1 MLRLYIKVILFFLV
15 CLNFNIYSQSDNFYS
30 SSSILSKL
38 EKLNTLGKVLYVAAH
53 PDDENTRLITYLSN
67 EKNYETAYLS
77 LTRGDGGQ
85 NLIGKD
91 LKENL
96 GLIRTQEL
104 LEARKIDGGIQLFTS
119 AIDFGYS
126 KTSKES
132 LEFWDE
138 DQILYELVWIIRK
151 FKPDVIITRFNQ
163 TSGITHGHHTASSI
177 LANKAFLISGN
188 PDIYPDQLEYLE
200 TWKAKRIFWNTSTR
214 FFDLSKYS
222 DDEILKIDVGLYNK
236 ILGKS
241 YNEISSE
248 SRSMHKSQ
256 GFGSLKR
263 RGSEKELFIL
273 TQGEKYND
281 DLMDG
286 IITSWDRVGNNE
298 DINEYIKKLINEFD
312 PKNPHKIVNKLST
325 LYQKVS
331 KINDD
336 HWKDIKLNEIKN
348 LIKAC
353 LGLFFESLS
362 NVPISSSGENIQINF
377 EAINRSSLKIKLKKI
392 SIFDEDFLIEKE
404 LFNNEF
410 FRYSKTIKIP
420 ESNNFT
426 EKYWLINK
434 PSYGNYNVD
443 DQNLIGNPDNDFP
456 VKTNFIFSINDID
469 LLYSTPLL
477 NKKNNPT
484 KGDDYKIFNVGIPIY
499 LNPKRNNELVVNSS
513 NKTIEVEVVSGKENL
528 NANVFLDVPENI
540 EYEPK
545 SFDLSFKNVNEKK
558 IVQFNLTLPQKNS
571 LKEKVTVKAK
581 YNDKYY
587 ERGIKEINY
596 DHIIQQVRFPLS
608 EINITKFNIKKKGKN
623 IAYFMGSGDNIPNF
637 LSLIGYNVDLL
648 TLDQLRLDILSNYDA
663 LIIGIRAYNVNEKLS
678 EKTKEIHN
686 YVRNGGNVIVQYNTS
701 RGINVDDFAPY
712 NFTISRN
719 RTSQENSNVDILNK
733 NHVALNF
740 PNKIELKD
748 FDNWVQERG
757 LYFPTNWS
765 DNYETLISSNDSGE
779 KPNHGGILISKM
791 GKGNYIYTSY
801 SWFRQLPSGVG
812 GAYKLFVNLISLG
825 IE

>member
-1 MLRLYIKVILFFLV
+1 MLRYYIQFFLII
-15 CLNFNIYSQSDNFYS
+15 LINFNLHSQEENNIYS
-30 SSSILSKL
+30 SSSIISKL

-67 EKNYETAYLS
+67 EKKYQTAYLS

-104 LEARKIDGGIQLFTS
+104 LEARKIDGGIQFFTS

-126 KTSKES
+126 KNSKES
-132 LEFWDE
+132 LEFWNE

-151 FKPDVIITRFNQ
+151 FKPDVIITRFNEV
-163 TSGITHGHHTASSI
+163 SGITHGHHTASSI
-177 LANKAFLISGN
+177 LANKAFRISGN
-188 PDIYPDQLEYLE
+188 PDIFPDQLEFLE

-222 DDEILKIDVGLYNK
+222 DDEILKIDVGLYNN

-273 TQGEKYND
+273 TQGEKYD
-281 DLMDG
+281 DNLMDG
-286 IITSWDRVGNNE
+286 IDVTWNRLGENNE
-298 DINEYIKKLINEFD
+298 IIEYINNLVDEYD
-312 PKNPHKIVNKLST
+312 PKKPYKTVNKLSI
-325 LYQKVS
+325 LYEKVS
-331 KINDD
+331 KINDED
-336 HWKDIKLNEIKN
+336 WKKIKLNEIKN

-362 NVPISSSGENIQINF
+362 DVSISSIGENIKVNF
-377 EAINRSSLKIKLKKI
+377 DAINRSPININLKQV
-392 SIFDEDFLIEKE
+392 SVFDEDFLIKKD
-404 LFNNEF
+404 LINNEF
-410 FRYSKTIKIP
+410 FRFEKTIKIP
-420 ESNNFT
+420 ESESFT

-434 PSYGNYNVD
+434 PNFGNYDVN
-443 DQNLIGNPDNDFP
+443 DQELIGNADNDFP
-456 VKTNFIFSINDID
+456 VETNFVFTVNNIEVSYTI
-469 LLYSTPLL
+469 PLL
-477 NKKNNPT
+477 NKKNSPT
-484 KGDDYKIFNVGIPIY
+484 KGDDYKIFNIGLPIY
-499 LNPKRNNELVVNSS
+499 LNPKRYNELVVNSNS
-513 NKTIEVEVVSGKENL
+513 QTIEVEVISGKENL
-528 NANVFLDVPENI
+528 DATIYLDVPENI
-540 EYEPK
+540 KYEPK
-545 SFDLSFKNVNEKK
+545 YFDLSFKDLNEKK
-558 IVQFNLTLPQKNS
+558 IIKFDLTLPETDS
-571 LKEKVTVKAK
+571 FKENIIVKAK
-581 YNDKYY
+581 YNDEYY

-608 EINITKFNIKKKGKN
+608 EIKIIKFNIKTKGKN
-623 IAYFMGSGDNIPNF
+623 IAYFMGSGDNIPSF
-637 LSLIGYNVDLL
+637 LSLIGYKIDLL
-648 TLDQLRLDILSNYDA
+648 TLDQLSTDILSNYDA
-663 LIIGIRAYNVNEKLS
+663 LIIGIRAYNVNKKLI

-686 YVRNGGNVIVQYNTS
+686 YVKNGGNVLVQYNTS
-701 RGINVDDFAPY
+701 RGIDVKDFAPY
-712 NFTISRN
+712 SFNISRN
-719 RTSQENSNVDILNK
+719 RTSEENSKVDIINK
-733 NHVALNF
+733 NHLALNY
-740 PNKIELKD
+740 PNKILLED

-757 LYFPTNWS
+757 LYFPINWS
-765 DNYETLISSNDSGE
+765 DDYETLISSNDSGE
-779 KPNHGGILISKM
+779 KPNHGGILISKI
-791 GKGNYIYTSY
+791 GKGHYVYTSY
-801 SWFRQLPSGVG
+801 SWFRQLPSGVS

>member
-1 MLRLYIKVILFFLV
+1 MLRYSIQFFLII
-15 CLNFNIYSQSDNFYS
+15 LINFNLHSQEENNIYS
-30 SSSILSKL
+30 SSSIISKL

-67 EKNYETAYLS
+67 EKKYQTAYLS

-104 LEARKIDGGIQLFTS
+104 LEARKIDGGIQFFTS

-126 KTSKES
+126 KNSKES
-132 LEFWDE
+132 LEFWNE

-151 FKPDVIITRFNQ
+151 FKPDVIITRFNEV
-163 TSGITHGHHTASSI
+163 SGITHGHHTASSI
-177 LANKAFLISGN
+177 LANKAFRISGN
-188 PDIYPDQLEYLE
+188 PDIFPDQLEFLE

-222 DDEILKIDVGLYNK
+222 DDEILKIDVGLYNN

-273 TQGEKYND
+273 TQGDKYD
-281 DLMDG
+281 DNLMDG
-286 IITSWDRVGNNE
+286 VDVTWNRFGENNE
-298 DINEYIKKLINEFD
+298 IIEYINNLVNEYD
-312 PKNPHKIVNKLST
+312 PKKPYKTVNKLSV
-325 LYQKVS
+325 LYEKVS
-331 KINDD
+331 KIKDED
-336 HWKDIKLNEIKN
+336 WKKIKLNEIKN

-362 NVPISSSGENIQINF
+362 DVSISSIGENIKVNF
-377 EAINRSSLKIKLKKI
+377 DAINRSPININLKQV
-392 SIFDEDFLIEKE
+392 SVFDEEFLIKKD
-404 LFNNEF
+404 LINNEF
-410 FRYSKTIKIP
+410 FRFEKTIKIP
-420 ESNNFT
+420 ESESFT

-434 PSYGNYNVD
+434 PNFGNYDVNY
-443 DQNLIGNPDNDFP
+443 QELIGNPDNNFP
-456 VKTNFIFSINDID
+456 VETNFIFTINNIE
-469 LLYSTPLL
+469 LSYTIPLL
-477 NKKNNPT
+477 NKKNSPT
-484 KGDDYKIFNVGIPIY
+484 KGDDYKIFNIGLPIY
-499 LNPKRNNELVVNSS
+499 LNPKRYNELVVNSNS
-513 NKTIEVEVVSGKENL
+513 QTIEVEVISGKENL
-528 NANVFLDVPENI
+528 DATIYLDVPENI
-540 EYEPK
+540 KYEPK
-545 SFDLSFKNVNEKK
+545 YFDLSFKDLNEKK
-558 IVQFNLTLPQKNS
+558 IIKFDLTLPETDS
-571 LKEKVTVKAK
+571 FKENIIVKAK
-581 YNDKYY
+581 YNDEYY

-608 EINITKFNIKKKGKN
+608 EIKIIKFNIKTKGKN
-623 IAYFMGSGDNIPNF
+623 IAYFMGSGDNIPSF
-637 LSLIGYNVDLL
+637 LSLIGYKIDLL
-648 TLDQLRLDILSNYDA
+648 TLDQLSTDILSNYDA
-663 LIIGIRAYNVNEKLS
+663 LIIGIRAYNVNKKLI

-686 YVRNGGNVIVQYNTS
+686 YVKNGGNVLVQYNTS
-701 RGINVDDFAPY
+701 RGIDVKDFAPY
-712 NFTISRN
+712 SFNISRN
-719 RTSQENSNVDILNK
+719 RTSEENSKVDIINK
-733 NHVALNF
+733 NHLALNY
-740 PNKIELKD
+740 PNKILLED

-757 LYFPTNWS
+757 LYFPINWS
-765 DNYETLISSNDSGE
+765 DDYETLISSNDSGE
-779 KPNHGGILISKM
+779 KPNHGGILISKI
-791 GKGNYIYTSY
+791 GKGHYVYTSY
-801 SWFRQLPSGVG
+801 SWFRQLPSGVS

>member
-1 MLRLYIKVILFFLV
+1 MLRYYIQFFLII
-15 CLNFNIYSQSDNFYS
+15 LINFNLHSQEENNIYS
-30 SSSILSKL
+30 SSSIISKL

-67 EKNYETAYLS
+67 EKKYQTAYLS

-104 LEARKIDGGIQLFTS
+104 LEARKIDGGIQFFTS

-126 KTSKES
+126 KNSKES
-132 LEFWDE
+132 LEFWNE

-151 FKPDVIITRFNQ
+151 FKPDVIITRFNEV
-163 TSGITHGHHTASSI
+163 SGITHGHHTASSI
-177 LANKAFLISGN
+177 LANKAFRISGN
-188 PDIYPDQLEYLE
+188 PDIFPDQLEFLE

-222 DDEILKIDVGLYNK
+222 DDEILKIDVGLYNN

-273 TQGEKYND
+273 TQGDKYD
-281 DLMDG
+281 DNLMDG
-286 IITSWDRVGNNE
+286 VDVTWNRFGENNE
-298 DINEYIKKLINEFD
+298 IIEYINNLVNEYD
-312 PKNPHKIVNKLST
+312 PKKPYKTVNKLSV
-325 LYQKVS
+325 LYEKVS
-331 KINDD
+331 KIKDED
-336 HWKDIKLNEIKN
+336 WKKIKLNEIKN

-362 NVPISSSGENIQINF
+362 DVSISSIGENIKVNF
-377 EAINRSSLKIKLKKI
+377 DAINRSPININLKQV
-392 SIFDEDFLIEKE
+392 SVFDEEFLIKKD
-404 LFNNEF
+404 LINNEF
-410 FRYSKTIKIP
+410 FRFERTIKIP
-420 ESNNFT
+420 ESESFT

-434 PSYGNYNVD
+434 PNFGNYDVNH
-443 DQNLIGNPDNDFP
+443 QKLIGNPDNNFP
-456 VKTNFIFSINDID
+456 VETNFIFTINNIEVS
-469 LLYSTPLL
+469 YTIPLL
-477 NKKNNPT
+477 NKKNSPT
-484 KGDDYKIFNVGIPIY
+484 KGDDYKIFNIGLPIY
-499 LNPKRNNELVVNSS
+499 LNPKRYNELVVNSNS
-513 NKTIEVEVVSGKENL
+513 QTIEVEVISGKENL
-528 NANVFLDVPENI
+528 DATIYLDVPENI
-540 EYEPK
+540 KYEPK
-545 SFDLSFKNVNEKK
+545 YFDLSFKDLNEKK
-558 IVQFNLTLPQKNS
+558 IIKFDLTLPETDS
-571 LKEKVTVKAK
+571 FKENIIVKAK
-581 YNDKYY
+581 YNDEYY

-608 EINITKFNIKKKGKN
+608 EIKIIKFNIKTKGKN
-623 IAYFMGSGDNIPNF
+623 IAYFMGSGDNIPSF
-637 LSLIGYNVDLL
+637 LSLIGYKIDLL
-648 TLDQLRLDILSNYDA
+648 TLDQLSTDILSNYDA
-663 LIIGIRAYNVNEKLS
+663 LIIGIRAYNVNKKLI

-686 YVRNGGNVIVQYNTS
+686 YVKNGGNVLVQYNTS
-701 RGINVDDFAPY
+701 RGIDVKDFAPY
-712 NFTISRN
+712 SFNISRN
-719 RTSQENSNVDILNK
+719 RTSEENSKVDIINK
-733 NHVALNF
+733 NHLALNY
-740 PNKIELKD
+740 PNKILLED

-757 LYFPTNWS
+757 LYFPINWS
-765 DNYETLISSNDSGE
+765 DDYETLISSNDSGE
-779 KPNHGGILISKM
+779 KPNHGGILISKI
-791 GKGNYIYTSY
+791 GKGHYVYTSY
-801 SWFRQLPSGVG
+801 SWFRQLPSGVS

>member
-1 MLRLYIKVILFFLV
+1 MLRYSIQFFLII
-15 CLNFNIYSQSDNFYS
+15 LINFNLHSQEENNIYS
-30 SSSILSKL
+30 SSSIISKL

-67 EKNYETAYLS
+67 EKKYQTAYLS

-104 LEARKIDGGIQLFTS
+104 LEARKIDGGIQFFTS

-126 KTSKES
+126 KNSKES
-132 LEFWDE
+132 LEFWNE

-151 FKPDVIITRFNQ
+151 FKPDVIITRFNEV
-163 TSGITHGHHTASSI
+163 SGITHGHHTASSI
-177 LANKAFLISGN
+177 LANKAFRISGN
-188 PDIYPDQLEYLE
+188 PDIFPDQLEFLE

-222 DDEILKIDVGLYNK
+222 DDEILKIDVGLYNN

-273 TQGEKYND
+273 TQGDKYD
-281 DLMDG
+281 DNLMDG
-286 IITSWDRVGNNE
+286 VDVTWNRFGENNE
-298 DINEYIKKLINEFD
+298 IIEYINNLVNEYD
-312 PKNPHKIVNKLST
+312 PKKPYKTVNKLSV
-325 LYQKVS
+325 LYEKVS
-331 KINDD
+331 KIKDED
-336 HWKDIKLNEIKN
+336 WKKIKLNEIKN

-362 NVPISSSGENIQINF
+362 DVSISSIGENIKVNF
-377 EAINRSSLKIKLKKI
+377 DAINRSPININLKQV
-392 SIFDEDFLIEKE
+392 SVFDEDFLIKKD
-404 LFNNEF
+404 LINNEF
-410 FRYSKTIKIP
+410 FRFEKTIKIP
-420 ESNNFT
+420 ESESFT

-434 PSYGNYNVD
+434 PNFGNYDVNH
-443 DQNLIGNPDNDFP
+443 QKLIGNPDNNFP
-456 VKTNFIFSINDID
+456 VETNFIFTINNIEVS
-469 LLYSTPLL
+469 YTIPLL
-477 NKKNNPT
+477 NKKNSPT
-484 KGDDYKIFNVGIPIY
+484 KGDDYKIFNIGLPIY
-499 LNPKRNNELVVNSS
+499 LNPKRYNELVVNSNS
-513 NKTIEVEVVSGKENL
+513 QTIEVEVISGKENL
-528 NANVFLDVPENI
+528 DATIYLDVPENI
-540 EYEPK
+540 KYEPK
-545 SFDLSFKNVNEKK
+545 YFDLSFKDLNEKK
-558 IVQFNLTLPQKNS
+558 IIKFDLTLPETDS
-571 LKEKVTVKAK
+571 FKENIIVKAK
-581 YNDKYY
+581 YNDEYY

-608 EINITKFNIKKKGKN
+608 EIKIIKFNIKTKGKN
-623 IAYFMGSGDNIPNF
+623 IAYFMGSGDNIPSF
-637 LSLIGYNVDLL
+637 LSLIGYKIDLL
-648 TLDQLRLDILSNYDA
+648 TLDQLSTDILSNYDA
-663 LIIGIRAYNVNEKLS
+663 LIIGIRAYNVNKKLI

-686 YVRNGGNVIVQYNTS
+686 YVKNGGNVLVQYNTS
-701 RGINVDDFAPY
+701 RGIDVKDFAPY
-712 NFTISRN
+712 SFNISRN
-719 RTSQENSNVDILNK
+719 RTSEENSKVDIINK
-733 NHVALNF
+733 NHLALNY
-740 PNKIELKD
+740 PNKILLED

-757 LYFPTNWS
+757 LYFPINWS
-765 DNYETLISSNDSGE
+765 DDYETLISSNDSGE
-779 KPNHGGILISKM
+779 KPNHGGILISKI
-791 GKGNYIYTSY
+791 GKGHYVYTSY
-801 SWFRQLPSGVG
+801 SWFRQLPSGVS

>member
-1 MLRLYIKVILFFLV
+1 MLRYSIQFFLII
-15 CLNFNIYSQSDNFYS
+15 LINFNLHSQEENNIYS
-30 SSSILSKL
+30 SSSIISKL

-67 EKNYETAYLS
+67 EKKYQTAYLS

-104 LEARKIDGGIQLFTS
+104 LEARKIDGGIQFFTS

-126 KTSKES
+126 KNSKES
-132 LEFWDE
+132 LEFWNE

-151 FKPDVIITRFNQ
+151 FKPDVIITRFNEV
-163 TSGITHGHHTASSI
+163 SGITHGHHTASSI
-177 LANKAFLISGN
+177 LSNKAFRISGN
-188 PDIYPDQLEYLE
+188 PDIFPDQLEFLE

-222 DDEILKIDVGLYNK
+222 DDEILKIDVGLYNN

-273 TQGEKYND
+273 TQGDKYD
-281 DLMDG
+281 DNLMDG
-286 IITSWDRVGNNE
+286 VDVTWNRLGENNE
-298 DINEYIKKLINEFD
+298 IIEYINNLVDEYD
-312 PKNPHKIVNKLST
+312 PKKPYKTVNKLSI
-325 LYQKVS
+325 LYEKVS
-331 KINDD
+331 KINDED
-336 HWKDIKLNEIKN
+336 WKKIKLNEIKN

-362 NVPISSSGENIQINF
+362 DVSISSIGENIKVNF
-377 EAINRSSLKIKLKKI
+377 DAINRSPININLKQV
-392 SIFDEDFLIEKE
+392 SVFGEDFLIEKD
-404 LFNNEF
+404 LINNES
-410 FRYSKTIKIP
+410 FRFEKTIKIP
-420 ESNNFT
+420 ESENFT

-434 PSYGNYNVD
+434 PNFGNYDVNE
-443 DQNLIGNPDNDFP
+443 QELIGNADNDFP
-456 VKTNFIFSINDID
+456 VETNFVFTVNNIELSYTI
-469 LLYSTPLL
+469 PLL
-477 NKKNNPT
+477 NKKNSPT
-484 KGDDYKIFNVGIPIY
+484 KGDDYKIFNIGLPIY
-499 LNPKRNNELVVNSS
+499 LNPKRYNELVVNSNS
-513 NKTIEVEVVSGKENL
+513 QTIEVEVISGKENL
-528 NANVFLDVPENI
+528 DATIYLDVPENI
-540 EYEPK
+540 KYEPK
-545 SFDLSFKNVNEKK
+545 YFDLSFKDLNEKK
-558 IVQFNLTLPQKNS
+558 IIKFDLTLPETDS
-571 LKEKVTVKAK
+571 FKENIIVKAK
-581 YNDKYY
+581 YNDEYY

-608 EINITKFNIKKKGKN
+608 EIKIIKFNIKTKGKN
-623 IAYFMGSGDNIPNF
+623 IAYFMGSGDNIPSF
-637 LSLIGYNVDLL
+637 LSLIGYKIDLL
-648 TLDQLRLDILSNYDA
+648 TLDQLSTDILSNYDA
-663 LIIGIRAYNVNEKLS
+663 LIIGIRAYNVNKKLI

-686 YVRNGGNVIVQYNTS
+686 YVKNGGNVLVQYNTS
-701 RGINVDDFAPY
+701 RGIDVKDFAPY
-712 NFTISRN
+712 SFNISRN
-719 RTSQENSNVDILNK
+719 RTSEENSKVDIINK
-733 NHVALNF
+733 NHLALNY
-740 PNKIELKD
+740 PNKILLED

-765 DNYETLISSNDSGE
+765 NDYETLISSNDSGE
-779 KPNHGGILISKM
+779 KPNHGGILISKI
-791 GKGNYIYTSY
+791 GKGHYVYTSY
-801 SWFRQLPSGVG
+801 SWFRQLPSGVS

>member
-1 MLRLYIKVILFFLV
+1 MLRYYIQFFLII
-15 CLNFNIYSQSDNFYS
+15 LINFNLHSQEENNIYS
-30 SSSILSKL
+30 SSSIISKL

-67 EKNYETAYLS
+67 EKKYQTAYLS

-104 LEARKIDGGIQLFTS
+104 LEARKIDGGIQFFTS

-126 KTSKES
+126 KNSKES
-132 LEFWDE
+132 LEFWNE

-151 FKPDVIITRFNQ
+151 FKPDVIITRFNEV
-163 TSGITHGHHTASSI
+163 SGITHGHHTASSI
-177 LANKAFLISGN
+177 LANKAFRISGN
-188 PDIYPDQLEYLE
+188 PDIFPDQLEFLE

-222 DDEILKIDVGLYNK
+222 DDEILKIDVGLYNN

-273 TQGEKYND
+273 TQGDKYD
-281 DLMDG
+281 DNLMDG
-286 IITSWDRVGNNE
+286 VDVTWNRFGENNE
-298 DINEYIKKLINEFD
+298 IIEYINNLVDEYD
-312 PKNPHKIVNKLST
+312 PKKPYKTVNKLSI
-325 LYQKVS
+325 LYEKVS
-331 KINDD
+331 KIKDED
-336 HWKDIKLNEIKN
+336 WKKIKLNEIKN

-362 NVPISSSGENIQINF
+362 DVSISSIGENIKVNF
-377 EAINRSSLKIKLKKI
+377 DAINRSPININLKQV
-392 SIFDEDFLIEKE
+392 SVFDEDFLIKKD
-404 LFNNEF
+404 LINNEF
-410 FRYSKTIKIP
+410 FRFEKTIKIP
-420 ESNNFT
+420 ESESFT

-434 PSYGNYNVD
+434 PNFGNYDVNH
-443 DQNLIGNPDNDFP
+443 QELIGNPDNNFP
-456 VKTNFIFSINDID
+456 VETNFIFTINNIEVS
-469 LLYSTPLL
+469 YTIPLL
-477 NKKNNPT
+477 NKKNSPT
-484 KGDDYKIFNVGIPIY
+484 KGDDYKIFNIGLPIY
-499 LNPKRNNELVVNSS
+499 LNPKRYNELVVNSNS
-513 NKTIEVEVVSGKENL
+513 QTIEVEVISGKENL
-528 NANVFLDVPENI
+528 DATIYLDVPENI
-540 EYEPK
+540 KYEPK
-545 SFDLSFKNVNEKK
+545 YFDLSFKDLNEKK
-558 IVQFNLTLPQKNS
+558 IIKFDLTLPETDS
-571 LKEKVTVKAK
+571 FKENIIVKAK
-581 YNDKYY
+581 YNDEYY

-608 EINITKFNIKKKGKN
+608 EIKIIKFNIKTKGKN
-623 IAYFMGSGDNIPNF
+623 IAYFMGSGDNIPSF
-637 LSLIGYNVDLL
+637 LSLIGYKIDLL
-648 TLDQLRLDILSNYDA
+648 TLDQLSTDILSNYDA
-663 LIIGIRAYNVNEKLS
+663 LIIGIRAYNVNKKLI

-686 YVRNGGNVIVQYNTS
+686 YVKNGGNVLVQYNTS
-701 RGINVDDFAPY
+701 RGIDVKDFAPY
-712 NFTISRN
+712 SFNISRN
-719 RTSQENSNVDILNK
+719 RTSEENSKVDIINK
-733 NHVALNF
+733 NHLALNY
-740 PNKIELKD
+740 PNKILLED

-757 LYFPTNWS
+757 LYFPINWS
-765 DNYETLISSNDSGE
+765 DDYETLISSNDSGE
-779 KPNHGGILISKM
+779 KPNHGGILISKI
-791 GKGNYIYTSY
+791 GKGHYVYTSY
-801 SWFRQLPSGVG
+801 SWFRQLPSGVS

>member
-1 MLRLYIKVILFFLV
+1 MLRYYIQFFLII
-15 CLNFNIYSQSDNFYS
+15 LINFNLHSQEENNIYS
-30 SSSILSKL
+30 SSSIISKL

-67 EKNYETAYLS
+67 EKKYQTAYLS

-104 LEARKIDGGIQLFTS
+104 LEARKIDGGIQFFTS

-126 KTSKES
+126 KNSKES
-132 LEFWDE
+132 LEFWNE

-151 FKPDVIITRFNQ
+151 FKPDVIITRFNEV
-163 TSGITHGHHTASSI
+163 SGITHGHHTASSI
-177 LANKAFLISGN
+177 LANKAFRISGN
-188 PDIYPDQLEYLE
+188 PDIFPDQLEFLE
-200 TWKAKRIFWNTSTR
+200 SWKAKRIFWNTSTR

-222 DDEILKIDVGLYNK
+222 DDEILKIDVGIYNN

-273 TQGEKYND
+273 SQGEKYD
-281 DLMDG
+281 DNLMDG
-286 IITSWDRVGNNE
+286 IDFTWNRLGENNE
-298 DINEYIKKLINEFD
+298 IIEYINNLVDEYD
-312 PKNPHKIVNKLST
+312 PKKPYKTVNKLSI
-325 LYQKVS
+325 LYEKVS
-331 KINDD
+331 KINDED
-336 HWKDIKLNEIKN
+336 WKKIKLNEIKN

-362 NVPISSSGENIQINF
+362 DVSISSIGENIKVNF
-377 EAINRSSLKIKLKKI
+377 DAINRSPININLKQV
-392 SIFDEDFLIEKE
+392 SVFGEDFLIEKD
-404 LFNNEF
+404 LINNES
-410 FRYSKTIKIP
+410 FRFEKTIKIP
-420 ESNNFT
+420 ESENFT

-434 PSYGNYNVD
+434 PNFGNYDVNE
-443 DQNLIGNPDNDFP
+443 QELIGNADNDFP
-456 VKTNFIFSINDID
+456 VETNFVFTVNNIELSYTI
-469 LLYSTPLL
+469 PLL
-477 NKKNNPT
+477 NKKNSPT
-484 KGDDYKIFNVGIPIY
+484 KGDDYKIFNIGLPIY
-499 LNPKRNNELVVNSS
+499 LNPKRYNELVVNSNS
-513 NKTIEVEVVSGKENL
+513 QTIEVEVISGKENL
-528 NANVFLDVPENI
+528 DATIYLDVPENI
-540 EYEPK
+540 KYEPK
-545 SFDLSFKNVNEKK
+545 YFDLSFKDLNEKK
-558 IVQFNLTLPQKNS
+558 IIKFDLTLPETDS
-571 LKEKVTVKAK
+571 FKENIIVKAK
-581 YNDKYY
+581 YNDEYY

-608 EINITKFNIKKKGKN
+608 EIKIIKFNIKTKGKN
-623 IAYFMGSGDNIPNF
+623 IAYFMGSGDNIPSF
-637 LSLIGYNVDLL
+637 LSLIGYKIDLL
-648 TLDQLRLDILSNYDA
+648 TLDQLSTDILSNYDA
-663 LIIGIRAYNVNEKLS
+663 LIIGIRAYNVNKKLI

-686 YVRNGGNVIVQYNTS
+686 YVQNGGNVLVQYNTS
-701 RGINVDDFAPY
+701 RGIDVKDFAPY
-712 NFTISRN
+712 SFNISRN
-719 RTSQENSNVDILNK
+719 RTSQENSKVDIINK
-733 NHVALNF
+733 NHLALNY
-740 PNKIELKD
+740 PNKILLED

-765 DNYETLISSNDSGE
+765 NDYETLISSNDSGE
-779 KPNHGGILISKM
+779 KPNHGGILISKI
-791 GKGNYIYTSY
+791 GKGHYVYTSY
-801 SWFRQLPSGVG
+801 SWFRQLPSGVS

>member
-1 MLRLYIKVILFFLV
+1 MLRYLIQFLLISL
-15 CLNFNIYSQSDNFYS
+15 LNFNLYSQEEKNIYS
-30 SSSILSKL
+30 SSSIISKL

-67 EKNYETAYLS
+67 EKKYQTAYLS

-104 LEARKIDGGIQLFTS
+104 LEARKIDGGIQFFTS

-126 KTSKES
+126 KNAKES
-132 LEFWDE
+132 LEFWNE

-163 TSGITHGHHTASSI
+163 VSGITHGHHTASSI

-188 PDIYPDQLEYLE
+188 PDIFPDQLEFLK

-222 DDEILKIDVGLYNK
+222 DDEILKIDVGLYNN

-273 TQGEKYND
+273 TQGEKYYD

-286 IITSWDRVGNNE
+286 IDVSWNRFGENNE
-298 DINEYIKKLINEFD
+298 ITKYINDLVNEYD
-312 PKNPHKIVNKLST
+312 PKNPYKTVNKLT
-325 LYQKVS
+325 ILYEKVT
-331 KINDD
+331 KINDKD
-336 HWKDIKLNEIKN
+336 WKNIKLNEIKN

-353 LGLFFESLS
+353 SGLFFESLS
-362 NVPISSSGENIQINF
+362 NVSISSSGENIKLNF
-377 EAINRSSLKIKLKKI
+377 DVINRSSIKINLKQL
-392 SIFDEDFLIEKE
+392 SIFNEDFLIEKD
-404 LFNNEF
+404 LINNEF
-410 FRYSKTIKIP
+410 FRLEKTIKIP
-420 ESNNFT
+420 ESENFT
-426 EKYWLINK
+426 EKYWLINT
-434 PSYGNYNVD
+434 PNYGNYDIND
-443 DQNLIGNPDNDFP
+443 PNLIGNPDNNFP
-456 VKTNFIFSINDID
+456 VETNFIFTINGVDISYSI
-469 LLYSTPLL
+469 PLL
-477 NKKNNPT
+477 NKINSST
-484 KGDDYKIFNVGIPIY
+484 KGDDYKTFNIGLPIY
-499 LNPKRNNELVVNSS
+499 LNPKRYNELVVNS
-513 NKTIEVEVVSGKENL
+513 NKQAIEVEVVSGKKNL
-528 NANVFLDVPENI
+528 DATIYLDVPGNI
-540 EYEPK
+540 KYEPK
-545 SFDLSFKNVNEKK
+545 YFDLSFKNVNEKK
-558 IVQFNLTLPQKNS
+558 IIKFNLTLPETDS
-571 LKEKVTVKAK
+571 FKETVTVKAQ

-587 ERGIKEINY
+587 DRGIKEINY
-596 DHIIQQVRFPLS
+596 NHIVQQVRFPIS
-608 EINITKFNIKKKGKN
+608 EIKIIKFNIKTKGKN

-637 LSLIGYNVDLL
+637 LSLIGYKIDLL
-648 TLDQLRLDILSNYDA
+648 NLDQLSLDVLSNYDA
-663 LIIGIRAYNVNEKLS
+663 LIIGIRAYNVNKNLF
-678 EKTKEIHN
+678 EKTNEIHN
-686 YVRNGGNVIVQYNTS
+686 YVKNGGNVLVQYNTS
-701 RGINVDDFAPY
+701 RGVNVKDFAPY
-712 NFTISRN
+712 NFNISRN
-719 RTSQENSNVDILNK
+719 RTSQENSKVEIINK
-733 NHVALNF
+733 NHVALNY
-740 PNKIELKD
+740 PNKILLKD

-779 KPNHGGILISKM
+779 EPNHGGILISKM
-791 GKGNYIYTSY
+791 GKGYYVYTSY
-801 SWFRQLPSGVG
+801 SWFRQLPSGVR

>member
-1 MLRLYIKVILFFLV
+1 MLRYYIQFFLII
-15 CLNFNIYSQSDNFYS
+15 LINFNLHSQEENNIYS
-30 SSSILSKL
+30 SSSIISKL

-67 EKNYETAYLS
+67 EKKYQTAYLS

-104 LEARKIDGGIQLFTS
+104 LEARKIDGGIQFFTS

-126 KTSKES
+126 KNSKES
-132 LEFWDE
+132 LEFWNE

-151 FKPDVIITRFNQ
+151 FKPDVIITRFNEV
-163 TSGITHGHHTASSI
+163 SGITHGHHTASSI
-177 LANKAFLISGN
+177 LANKAFRISGN
-188 PDIYPDQLEYLE
+188 PDIFPDQLEFLE

-222 DDEILKIDVGLYNK
+222 DDEILKIDVGLYNN

-273 TQGEKYND
+273 TQGEKYD
-281 DLMDG
+281 DNLMDG
-286 IITSWDRVGNNE
+286 IDVTWNRLGENNE
-298 DINEYIKKLINEFD
+298 IIEYINNLVDEYD
-312 PKNPHKIVNKLST
+312 PKKPYKTVNKLSI
-325 LYQKVS
+325 LYEKVS
-331 KINDD
+331 KINDED
-336 HWKDIKLNEIKN
+336 WKKIKLNEIKN

-362 NVPISSSGENIQINF
+362 DVSISSIGENIKVNF
-377 EAINRSSLKIKLKKI
+377 DAINRSPININLKQV
-392 SIFDEDFLIEKE
+392 SVFDEDFLIKKD
-404 LFNNEF
+404 LINNEF
-410 FRYSKTIKIP
+410 FRFEKTIKIP
-420 ESNNFT
+420 ESESFT

-434 PSYGNYNVD
+434 PNFGNYDVN
-443 DQNLIGNPDNDFP
+443 DQELIGNPDNNFP
-456 VKTNFIFSINDID
+456 VETNFIFTINNIEVS
-469 LLYSTPLL
+469 YTIPLL
-477 NKKNNPT
+477 NKKNSPT
-484 KGDDYKIFNVGIPIY
+484 KGDDYKIFNIGLPIY
-499 LNPKRNNELVVNSS
+499 LNPKRYNELVVNSNS
-513 NKTIEVEVVSGKENL
+513 QTIEVEVISGKENL
-528 NANVFLDVPENI
+528 DATIYLDVPENI
-540 EYEPK
+540 KYEPK
-545 SFDLSFKNVNEKK
+545 YFDLSFKDLNEKK
-558 IVQFNLTLPQKNS
+558 IIKFDLTLPETDS
-571 LKEKVTVKAK
+571 FKENIIVKAK
-581 YNDKYY
+581 YNDEYY

-608 EINITKFNIKKKGKN
+608 EIKIIKFNIKTKGKN
-623 IAYFMGSGDNIPNF
+623 IAYFMGSGDNIPSF
-637 LSLIGYNVDLL
+637 LSLIGYKIDLL
-648 TLDQLRLDILSNYDA
+648 TLDQLSTDILSNYDA
-663 LIIGIRAYNVNEKLS
+663 LIIGIRAYNVNKKLI

-686 YVRNGGNVIVQYNTS
+686 YVKNGGNVLVQYNTS
-701 RGINVDDFAPY
+701 RGIDVKDFAPY
-712 NFTISRN
+712 SFNISRN
-719 RTSQENSNVDILNK
+719 RTSEENSKVDIINK
-733 NHVALNF
+733 NHLALNY
-740 PNKIELKD
+740 PNKILLED

-757 LYFPTNWS
+757 LYFPINWS
-765 DNYETLISSNDSGE
+765 DDYETLISSNDSGE
-779 KPNHGGILISKM
+779 KPNHGGILISKI
-791 GKGNYIYTSY
+791 GKGHYVYTSY
-801 SWFRQLPSGVG
+801 SWFRQLPSGVS

>member
-1 MLRLYIKVILFFLV
+1 MLRYSIQFFLII
-15 CLNFNIYSQSDNFYS
+15 LINFNLHSQEENNIYS
-30 SSSILSKL
+30 SSSIISKL

-67 EKNYETAYLS
+67 EKKYQTAYLS

-104 LEARKIDGGIQLFTS
+104 LEARKIDGGIQFFTS

-126 KTSKES
+126 KNSKES
-132 LEFWDE
+132 LEFWNE

-151 FKPDVIITRFNQ
+151 FKPDVIITRFNEV
-163 TSGITHGHHTASSI
+163 SGITHGHHTASSI
-177 LANKAFLISGN
+177 LANKAFRISGN
-188 PDIYPDQLEYLE
+188 PDIFPDQLEFLE

-222 DDEILKIDVGLYNK
+222 DDEILKIDVGLYNN

-273 TQGEKYND
+273 TQGDKYD
-281 DLMDG
+281 DNLMDG
-286 IITSWDRVGNNE
+286 VDVTWNRFGENNE
-298 DINEYIKKLINEFD
+298 IIEYINNLVNEYD
-312 PKNPHKIVNKLST
+312 PKKPYKTVNKLSV
-325 LYQKVS
+325 LYEKVS
-331 KINDD
+331 KIKDED
-336 HWKDIKLNEIKN
+336 WKKIKLNEIKN

-362 NVPISSSGENIQINF
+362 DVSISSIGENIKVNF
-377 EAINRSSLKIKLKKI
+377 DAINRSPININLKQV
-392 SIFDEDFLIEKE
+392 SVFDEDFLIKKD
-404 LFNNEF
+404 LINNEF
-410 FRYSKTIKIP
+410 FRFEKTIKIP
-420 ESNNFT
+420 ESESFT

-434 PSYGNYNVD
+434 PNFGNYDVNH
-443 DQNLIGNPDNDFP
+443 QELIGNPDNNFP
-456 VKTNFIFSINDID
+456 VETNFIFTINNIEVS
-469 LLYSTPLL
+469 YTIPLL
-477 NKKNNPT
+477 NKKNSPT
-484 KGDDYKIFNVGIPIY
+484 KGDDYKIFNIGLPIY
-499 LNPKRNNELVVNSS
+499 LNPKRYNELVVNSNS
-513 NKTIEVEVVSGKENL
+513 QTIEVEVISGKENL
-528 NANVFLDVPENI
+528 DATIYLDVPENI
-540 EYEPK
+540 KYEPK
-545 SFDLSFKNVNEKK
+545 YFDLSFKDLNEKK
-558 IVQFNLTLPQKNS
+558 IIKFDLTLPETDS
-571 LKEKVTVKAK
+571 FKENIIVKAK
-581 YNDKYY
+581 YNDEYY

-608 EINITKFNIKKKGKN
+608 EIKIIKFNIKTKGKN
-623 IAYFMGSGDNIPNF
+623 IAYFMGSGDNIPSF
-637 LSLIGYNVDLL
+637 LSLIGYKIDLL
-648 TLDQLRLDILSNYDA
+648 TLDQLSTDILSNYDA
-663 LIIGIRAYNVNEKLS
+663 LIIGIRAYNVNKKLI

-686 YVRNGGNVIVQYNTS
+686 YVKNGGNVLVQYNTS
-701 RGINVDDFAPY
+701 RGIDVKDFAPY
-712 NFTISRN
+712 SFNISRN
-719 RTSQENSNVDILNK
+719 RTSEENSKVDIINK
-733 NHVALNF
+733 NHLALNY
-740 PNKIELKD
+740 PNKILLED

-757 LYFPTNWS
+757 LYFPINWS
-765 DNYETLISSNDSGE
+765 DDYETLISSNDSGE
-779 KPNHGGILISKM
+779 KPNHGGILISKI
-791 GKGNYIYTSY
+791 GKGHYVYTSY
-801 SWFRQLPSGVG
+801 SWFRQLPSGVS

>member
-1 MLRLYIKVILFFLV
+1 MLRYYIQFFLII
-15 CLNFNIYSQSDNFYS
+15 LINFNLHSQEENNIYS
-30 SSSILSKL
+30 SSSIISKL

-67 EKNYETAYLS
+67 EKKYQTAYLS

-104 LEARKIDGGIQLFTS
+104 LEARKIDGGIQFFTS

-126 KTSKES
+126 KNSKES
-132 LEFWDE
+132 LEFWNE

-151 FKPDVIITRFNQ
+151 FKPDVIITRFNEV
-163 TSGITHGHHTASSI
+163 SGITHGHHTASSI
-177 LANKAFLISGN
+177 LANKAFRISGN
-188 PDIYPDQLEYLE
+188 PDIFPDQLEFLE

-222 DDEILKIDVGLYNK
+222 DDEILKIDVGLYNN

-273 TQGEKYND
+273 TQGDKYD
-281 DLMDG
+281 DNLMDG
-286 IITSWDRVGNNE
+286 VDVTWNRFGENNE
-298 DINEYIKKLINEFD
+298 IIEYINNLVNEYD
-312 PKNPHKIVNKLST
+312 PKKPYKTVNKLSV
-325 LYQKVS
+325 LYEKVS
-331 KINDD
+331 KIKDED
-336 HWKDIKLNEIKN
+336 WKKIKLNEIKN

-362 NVPISSSGENIQINF
+362 DVSISSIGENIKVNF
-377 EAINRSSLKIKLKKI
+377 DAINRSPININLKQV
-392 SIFDEDFLIEKE
+392 SVFDEEFLIKKD
-404 LFNNEF
+404 LINNEF
-410 FRYSKTIKIP
+410 FRFERTIKIP
-420 ESNNFT
+420 ESESFT

-434 PSYGNYNVD
+434 PNFGNYDVNH
-443 DQNLIGNPDNDFP
+443 QKLIGNPDNNFP
-456 VKTNFIFSINDID
+456 VETNFIFTINNIEVS
-469 LLYSTPLL
+469 YTIPLL
-477 NKKNNPT
+477 NKKNSPT
-484 KGDDYKIFNVGIPIY
+484 KGDDYKIFNIGLPIY
-499 LNPKRNNELVVNSS
+499 LNPKRYNELVVNSNS
-513 NKTIEVEVVSGKENL
+513 QTIEVEVISGKENL
-528 NANVFLDVPENI
+528 DATIYLDVPENI
-540 EYEPK
+540 KYEPK
-545 SFDLSFKNVNEKK
+545 YFDLSFKDLNEKK
-558 IVQFNLTLPQKNS
+558 IIKFDLNLPETDS
-571 LKEKVTVKAK
+571 FKENIIVKAK
-581 YNDKYY
+581 YNDEYY

-608 EINITKFNIKKKGKN
+608 EIQIIKFNIKTKGKN
-623 IAYFMGSGDNIPNF
+623 IAYFMGSGDNIPSF
-637 LSLIGYNVDLL
+637 LSLIGYKIDLL
-648 TLDQLRLDILSNYDA
+648 TLDQLSTDILSNYDA
-663 LIIGIRAYNVNEKLS
+663 LIIGIRAYNVNKKLI

-686 YVRNGGNVIVQYNTS
+686 YVKNGGNVLVQYNTS
-701 RGINVDDFAPY
+701 RGIDVKDFAPY
-712 NFTISRN
+712 SFNISRN
-719 RTSQENSNVDILNK
+719 RTSEENSKVDIINK
-733 NHVALNF
+733 NHLALNY
-740 PNKIELKD
+740 PNKILLED

-757 LYFPTNWS
+757 LYFPINWS
-765 DNYETLISSNDSGE
+765 DDYETLISSNDSGE
-779 KPNHGGILISKM
+779 KPNHGGILISKI
-791 GKGNYIYTSY
+791 GKGHYVYTSY
-801 SWFRQLPSGVG
+801 SWFRQLPSGVS

>member
-1 MLRLYIKVILFFLV
+1 MLRYYIQFFLII
-15 CLNFNIYSQSDNFYS
+15 LINFNLHSQEENNIYS
-30 SSSILSKL
+30 SSSIISKL

-67 EKNYETAYLS
+67 EKKYQTAYLS

-104 LEARKIDGGIQLFTS
+104 LEARKIDGGIQFFTS

-126 KTSKES
+126 KNSKES
-132 LEFWDE
+132 LEFWNE

-151 FKPDVIITRFNQ
+151 FKPDVIITRFNEV
-163 TSGITHGHHTASSI
+163 SGITHGHHTASSI
-177 LANKAFLISGN
+177 LANKAFRISGN
-188 PDIYPDQLEYLE
+188 PDIFPDQLEFLE

-222 DDEILKIDVGLYNK
+222 DDEILKIDVGLYNN

-273 TQGEKYND
+273 TQGDKYD
-281 DLMDG
+281 DNLMDG
-286 IITSWDRVGNNE
+286 VDVTWNRFGENNE
-298 DINEYIKKLINEFD
+298 IIEYINNLVNEYD
-312 PKNPHKIVNKLST
+312 PKKPYKTVNKLSV
-325 LYQKVS
+325 LYEKVS
-331 KINDD
+331 KIKDED
-336 HWKDIKLNEIKN
+336 WKKIKLNEIKN

-362 NVPISSSGENIQINF
+362 DVSISSIGENIKINF
-377 EAINRSSLKIKLKKI
+377 DAINRSPININLKQV
-392 SIFDEDFLIEKE
+392 SVFDEDFLIKKD
-404 LFNNEF
+404 LINNEF
-410 FRYSKTIKIP
+410 FRFEKTIKIP
-420 ESNNFT
+420 ESESFT

-434 PSYGNYNVD
+434 PNFGNYDVNH
-443 DQNLIGNPDNDFP
+443 QKLIGNPDNNFP
-456 VKTNFIFSINDID
+456 VETNFIFTINNIEVS
-469 LLYSTPLL
+469 YTIPLL
-477 NKKNNPT
+477 NKKNSPT
-484 KGDDYKIFNVGIPIY
+484 KGDDYKIFNIGLPIY
-499 LNPKRNNELVVNSS
+499 LNPKRYNELVVNSNS
-513 NKTIEVEVVSGKENL
+513 QTIEVEVISGKENL
-528 NANVFLDVPENI
+528 DATIYLDVPENI
-540 EYEPK
+540 KYEPK
-545 SFDLSFKNVNEKK
+545 YFDLSFKDLNEKK
-558 IVQFNLTLPQKNS
+558 IIKFDLTLPETDS
-571 LKEKVTVKAK
+571 FKENIIVKAK
-581 YNDKYY
+581 YNDEYY

-608 EINITKFNIKKKGKN
+608 EIKIIKFNIKTKGKN
-623 IAYFMGSGDNIPNF
+623 IAYFMGSGDNIPSF
-637 LSLIGYNVDLL
+637 LSLIGYKIDLL
-648 TLDQLRLDILSNYDA
+648 TLDQLSTDILSNYDA
-663 LIIGIRAYNVNEKLS
+663 LIIGIRAYNVNKNLI

-686 YVRNGGNVIVQYNTS
+686 YVKNGGNVLVQYNTS
-701 RGINVDDFAPY
+701 RGIDVKDFAPY
-712 NFTISRN
+712 SFNISRN
-719 RTSQENSNVDILNK
+719 RTSEENSKVDIINK
-733 NHVALNF
+733 NHLALNY
-740 PNKIELKD
+740 PNKILLED

-757 LYFPTNWS
+757 LYFPINWS
-765 DNYETLISSNDSGE
+765 DDYETLISSNDSGE
-779 KPNHGGILISKM
+779 KPNHGGILISKI
-791 GKGNYIYTSY
+791 GKGHYVYTSY
-801 SWFRQLPSGVG
+801 SWFRQLPSGVS

>member
-1 MLRLYIKVILFFLV
+1 MLRYYIQFFLII
-15 CLNFNIYSQSDNFYS
+15 LINFNLHSQEENNIYS
-30 SSSILSKL
+30 SSSIISKL

-67 EKNYETAYLS
+67 EKKYQTAYLS

-104 LEARKIDGGIQLFTS
+104 LEARKIDGGIQFFTS

-126 KTSKES
+126 KNSKES
-132 LEFWDE
+132 LEFWNE

-151 FKPDVIITRFNQ
+151 FKPDVIITRFNEV
-163 TSGITHGHHTASSI
+163 SGITHGHHTASSI
-177 LANKAFLISGN
+177 LANKAFRISGN
-188 PDIYPDQLEYLE
+188 PDIFPDQLEFLE

-222 DDEILKIDVGLYNK
+222 DDEILKIDVGIYNN

-273 TQGEKYND
+273 SQGEKYD
-281 DLMDG
+281 DNLMDG
-286 IITSWDRVGNNE
+286 IDFTWNRLGENNE
-298 DINEYIKKLINEFD
+298 IIEYINNLVDEYD
-312 PKNPHKIVNKLST
+312 PKKPYKTVNKLSI
-325 LYQKVS
+325 LYEKVS
-331 KINDD
+331 KINDED
-336 HWKDIKLNEIKN
+336 WKKIKLNEIKN

-362 NVPISSSGENIQINF
+362 DVSISSIGENIKVNF
-377 EAINRSSLKIKLKKI
+377 DAINRSPININLKQV
-392 SIFDEDFLIEKE
+392 SVFGEDFLIEKD
-404 LFNNEF
+404 LINNES
-410 FRYSKTIKIP
+410 FRFEKTIKIP
-420 ESNNFT
+420 ESENFT

-434 PSYGNYNVD
+434 PNFGNYDVNE
-443 DQNLIGNPDNDFP
+443 QELIGNADNDFP
-456 VKTNFIFSINDID
+456 VETNFVFTVNNIELSYTI
-469 LLYSTPLL
+469 PLL
-477 NKKNNPT
+477 NKKNSPT
-484 KGDDYKIFNVGIPIY
+484 KGDDYKIFNIGLPIY
-499 LNPKRNNELVVNSS
+499 LNPKRYNELVVNSNS
-513 NKTIEVEVVSGKENL
+513 QTIEVEVISGKENL
-528 NANVFLDVPENI
+528 DATIYLDVPENI
-540 EYEPK
+540 KYEPK
-545 SFDLSFKNVNEKK
+545 YFDLSFKDLNEKK
-558 IVQFNLTLPQKNS
+558 IIKFDLTLPETDS
-571 LKEKVTVKAK
+571 FKENIIVKAK
-581 YNDKYY
+581 YNDEYY

-608 EINITKFNIKKKGKN
+608 EIKIIKFNIKTKGKN
-623 IAYFMGSGDNIPNF
+623 IAYFMGSGDNIPSF
-637 LSLIGYNVDLL
+637 LSLIGYKIDLL
-648 TLDQLRLDILSNYDA
+648 TLDQLSTDILSNYDA
-663 LIIGIRAYNVNEKLS
+663 LIIGIRAYNVNKKLI

-686 YVRNGGNVIVQYNTS
+686 YVKNGGNVLVQYNTS
-701 RGINVDDFAPY
+701 RGIDVKDFAPY
-712 NFTISRN
+712 SFNISRN
-719 RTSQENSNVDILNK
+719 RTSQENSKVDIINK
-733 NHVALNF
+733 NHLALNY
-740 PNKIELKD
+740 PNKILLED

-765 DNYETLISSNDSGE
+765 NDYETLISSNDSGE
-779 KPNHGGILISKM
+779 KPNHGGILISKI
-791 GKGNYIYTSY
+791 GKGHYVYTSY
-801 SWFRQLPSGVG
+801 SWFRQLPSGVS

>member
-1 MLRLYIKVILFFLV
+1 MLRYYIQFFLII
-15 CLNFNIYSQSDNFYS
+15 LINFNLHSQEENNIYS
-30 SSSILSKL
+30 SSSIISKL

-67 EKNYETAYLS
+67 EKKYQTAYLS

-104 LEARKIDGGIQLFTS
+104 LEARKIDGGIQFFTS

-126 KTSKES
+126 KNSKES
-132 LEFWDE
+132 LEFWNE

-151 FKPDVIITRFNQ
+151 FKPDVIITRFNEV
-163 TSGITHGHHTASSI
+163 SGITHGHHTASSI
-177 LANKAFLISGN
+177 LANKAFRISGK
-188 PDIYPDQLEYLE
+188 PDIFPDQLEFLE
-200 TWKAKRIFWNTSTR
+200 SWKAKRIFWNTSTR

-222 DDEILKIDVGLYNK
+222 DDEILKIDVGIYNN

-273 TQGEKYND
+273 SQGEKYD
-281 DLMDG
+281 DNLMDG
-286 IITSWDRVGNNE
+286 IDFTWNRLGENNE
-298 DINEYIKKLINEFD
+298 IIEYINNLVDEYD
-312 PKNPHKIVNKLST
+312 PKKPYKTVNKLSI
-325 LYQKVS
+325 LYEKVS
-331 KINDD
+331 KINDED
-336 HWKDIKLNEIKN
+336 WKKIKLNEIKN

-362 NVPISSSGENIQINF
+362 DVSISSIGENIKVNF
-377 EAINRSSLKIKLKKI
+377 DAINRSPININLKQV
-392 SIFDEDFLIEKE
+392 SVFGEDFLIEKD
-404 LFNNEF
+404 LINNES
-410 FRYSKTIKIP
+410 FRFEKTIKIP
-420 ESNNFT
+420 ESENFT

-434 PSYGNYNVD
+434 PNFGNYNVNE
-443 DQNLIGNPDNDFP
+443 QELIGNADNDFP
-456 VKTNFIFSINDID
+456 VETNFVFTVNNIELSYTI
-469 LLYSTPLL
+469 PLL
-477 NKKNNPT
+477 NKKNSPT
-484 KGDDYKIFNVGIPIY
+484 KGDDYKIFNIGLPIY
-499 LNPKRNNELVVNSS
+499 LNPKRYNELVVNSNS
-513 NKTIEVEVVSGKENL
+513 QTIEVEVISGKENL
-528 NANVFLDVPENI
+528 DATIYLDVPENI
-540 EYEPK
+540 KYEPK
-545 SFDLSFKNVNEKK
+545 YFDLSFKDLNEKK
-558 IVQFNLTLPQKNS
+558 IIKFDLTLPETDS
-571 LKEKVTVKAK
+571 FKENIIVKAK
-581 YNDKYY
+581 YNDEYY

-608 EINITKFNIKKKGKN
+608 EIKIIKFNIKTKGKN
-623 IAYFMGSGDNIPNF
+623 IAYFMGSGDNIPSF
-637 LSLIGYNVDLL
+637 LSLIGYKIDLL
-648 TLDQLRLDILSNYDA
+648 TLDQLSTDILSNYDA
-663 LIIGIRAYNVNEKLS
+663 LIIGIRAYNVNKKLI

-686 YVRNGGNVIVQYNTS
+686 YVKNGGNVLVQYNTS
-701 RGINVDDFAPY
+701 RGIDVKDFAPY
-712 NFTISRN
+712 SFNISRN
-719 RTSQENSNVDILNK
+719 RTSQENSKVDIINK
-733 NHVALNF
+733 NHLALNY
-740 PNKIELKD
+740 PNKILLED

-765 DNYETLISSNDSGE
+765 NDYETLISSNDSGE
-779 KPNHGGILISKM
+779 KPNHGGILISKI
-791 GKGNYIYTSY
+791 GKGHYVYTSY
-801 SWFRQLPSGVG
+801 SWFRQLPSGVS

>member
-1 MLRLYIKVILFFLV
+1 MLRYYIQFFLII
-15 CLNFNIYSQSDNFYS
+15 LINFNLHSQEENNIYS
-30 SSSILSKL
+30 SSSIISKL

-67 EKNYETAYLS
+67 EKKYQTAYLS

-104 LEARKIDGGIQLFTS
+104 LEARKIDGGIQFFTS

-126 KTSKES
+126 KNSKES
-132 LEFWDE
+132 LEFWNE

-151 FKPDVIITRFNQ
+151 FKPDVIITRFNEV
-163 TSGITHGHHTASSI
+163 SGITHGHHTASSI
-177 LANKAFLISGN
+177 LANKAFRISGN
-188 PDIYPDQLEYLE
+188 PDIFPDQLEFLE
-200 TWKAKRIFWNTSTR
+200 SWKAKRIFWNTSTR

-222 DDEILKIDVGLYNK
+222 DDEILKIDVGIYNN

-273 TQGEKYND
+273 SQGEKYD
-281 DLMDG
+281 DNLMDG
-286 IITSWDRVGNNE
+286 IDFTWNRLGENNE
-298 DINEYIKKLINEFD
+298 IIEYINNLVDEYD
-312 PKNPHKIVNKLST
+312 PKKPYKTVNKLSI
-325 LYQKVS
+325 LYEKVS
-331 KINDD
+331 KINDED
-336 HWKDIKLNEIKN
+336 WKKIKLNEIKN

-362 NVPISSSGENIQINF
+362 DVSISSIGENIKVNF
-377 EAINRSSLKIKLKKI
+377 DAINRSPININLKQV
-392 SIFDEDFLIEKE
+392 SVFGEDFLIEKD
-404 LFNNEF
+404 LINNES
-410 FRYSKTIKIP
+410 FRFEKTIKIP
-420 ESNNFT
+420 ESENVT

-434 PSYGNYNVD
+434 PNFGNYDVNE
-443 DQNLIGNPDNDFP
+443 QELIGNADNDFP
-456 VKTNFIFSINDID
+456 VETNFVFTVNNIELSYTI
-469 LLYSTPLL
+469 PLL
-477 NKKNNPT
+477 NKKNSPT
-484 KGDDYKIFNVGIPIY
+484 KGDDYKIFNIGLPIY
-499 LNPKRNNELVVNSS
+499 LNPKRYNELVVNSNS
-513 NKTIEVEVVSGKENL
+513 QTIEVEVISGKENL
-528 NANVFLDVPENI
+528 DATIYLDVPENI
-540 EYEPK
+540 KYEPK
-545 SFDLSFKNVNEKK
+545 YFDLSFKDLNEKK
-558 IVQFNLTLPQKNS
+558 IIKFDLTLPETDS
-571 LKEKVTVKAK
+571 FKENIIVKAK
-581 YNDKYY
+581 YNDEYY

-608 EINITKFNIKKKGKN
+608 EIKIIKFNIKTKGKN
-623 IAYFMGSGDNIPNF
+623 IAYFMGSGDNIPSF
-637 LSLIGYNVDLL
+637 LSLIGYKIDLL
-648 TLDQLRLDILSNYDA
+648 TLDQLSTDILSNYDA
-663 LIIGIRAYNVNEKLS
+663 LIIGIRAYNVNKKLI

-686 YVRNGGNVIVQYNTS
+686 YVKNGGNVLVQYNTS
-701 RGINVDDFAPY
+701 RGIDVKDFAPY
-712 NFTISRN
+712 SFNISRN
-719 RTSQENSNVDILNK
+719 RTSQENSKVDIINK
-733 NHVALNF
+733 NHLALNY
-740 PNKIELKD
+740 PNKILLED

-765 DNYETLISSNDSGE
+765 NDYETLISSNDSGE
-779 KPNHGGILISKM
+779 KPNHGGILISKI
-791 GKGNYIYTSY
+791 GKGHYVYTSY
-801 SWFRQLPSGVG
+801 SWFRQLPSGVS

>member
-1 MLRLYIKVILFFLV
+1 MLRYYIQFFLII
-15 CLNFNIYSQSDNFYS
+15 LINFNLHSQEENNIYS
-30 SSSILSKL
+30 SSSIISKL

-67 EKNYETAYLS
+67 EKKYQTAYLS

-104 LEARKIDGGIQLFTS
+104 LEARKIDGGIQFFTS

-126 KTSKES
+126 KNSKES
-132 LEFWDE
+132 LEFWNE

-151 FKPDVIITRFNQ
+151 FKPDVIITRFNEV
-163 TSGITHGHHTASSI
+163 SGITHGHHTASSI
-177 LANKAFLISGN
+177 LANKAFRISGN
-188 PDIYPDQLEYLE
+188 PDIFPDQLEFLE

-273 TQGEKYND
+273 TQGDKYD
-281 DLMDG
+281 DNLMDG
-286 IITSWDRVGNNE
+286 VDVTWNRFGENNE
-298 DINEYIKKLINEFD
+298 IIEYINNLVNEYD
-312 PKNPHKIVNKLST
+312 PKKPYKTVNKLSV
-325 LYQKVS
+325 LYEKVS
-331 KINDD
+331 KIKDED
-336 HWKDIKLNEIKN
+336 WKKIKLNEIKN

-362 NVPISSSGENIQINF
+362 DVSISSIGENIKVNF
-377 EAINRSSLKIKLKKI
+377 DAINRSPININLKQV
-392 SIFDEDFLIEKE
+392 SVFDEDFLIKKD
-404 LFNNEF
+404 LINNEF
-410 FRYSKTIKIP
+410 FRFEKTIKIP
-420 ESNNFT
+420 ESESFT

-434 PSYGNYNVD
+434 PNFGNYDVNH
-443 DQNLIGNPDNDFP
+443 QKLIGNPDNNFP
-456 VKTNFIFSINDID
+456 VETNFIFTINNIEVS
-469 LLYSTPLL
+469 YTIPLL
-477 NKKNNPT
+477 NKKNSPT
-484 KGDDYKIFNVGIPIY
+484 KGDDYKIFNIGLPIY
-499 LNPKRNNELVVNSS
+499 LNPKRYNELVVNSNS
-513 NKTIEVEVVSGKENL
+513 QTIEVEVISGKENL
-528 NANVFLDVPENI
+528 DATIYLDVPENI
-540 EYEPK
+540 KYEPK
-545 SFDLSFKNVNEKK
+545 YFDLSFKDLNEKK
-558 IVQFNLTLPQKNS
+558 IIKFDLTLPETDS
-571 LKEKVTVKAK
+571 FKENIIVKAK
-581 YNDKYY
+581 YNDEYY

-608 EINITKFNIKKKGKN
+608 EIKIIKFNIKTKGKN
-623 IAYFMGSGDNIPNF
+623 IAYFMGSGDNIPSF
-637 LSLIGYNVDLL
+637 LSLIGYKIDLL
-648 TLDQLRLDILSNYDA
+648 TLDQLSTDILSNYDA
-663 LIIGIRAYNVNEKLS
+663 LIIGIRAYNVNKKLI

-686 YVRNGGNVIVQYNTS
+686 YVKNGGNVLVQYNTS
-701 RGINVDDFAPY
+701 RGIDVKDFAPY
-712 NFTISRN
+712 SFNISRN
-719 RTSQENSNVDILNK
+719 RTSEENSKVDIINK
-733 NHVALNF
+733 NHLALNY
-740 PNKIELKD
+740 PNKILLED

-757 LYFPTNWS
+757 LYFPINWS
-765 DNYETLISSNDSGE
+765 DDYETLISSNDSRE
-779 KPNHGGILISKM
+779 KPNHGGILISKI
-791 GKGNYIYTSY
+791 GKGHYVYTSY
-801 SWFRQLPSGVG
+801 SWFRQLPSGVS

>member
-1 MLRLYIKVILFFLV
+1 MLRYYIQFFLII
-15 CLNFNIYSQSDNFYS
+15 LINFNLHSQEENNIYS
-30 SSSILSKL
+30 SSSIISKL

-67 EKNYETAYLS
+67 EKKYQTAYLS

-104 LEARKIDGGIQLFTS
+104 LEARKIDGGIQFFTS

-126 KTSKES
+126 KNSKES
-132 LEFWDE
+132 LEFWNE

-151 FKPDVIITRFNQ
+151 FKPDVIITRFNEV
-163 TSGITHGHHTASSI
+163 SGITHGHHTASSI
-177 LANKAFLISGN
+177 LANKAFRISGN
-188 PDIYPDQLEYLE
+188 PDIFPDQLEFLE

-222 DDEILKIDVGLYNK
+222 DDEILKIDVGLYNN

-273 TQGEKYND
+273 TQGDKYD
-281 DLMDG
+281 DNLMDG
-286 IITSWDRVGNNE
+286 VDVTWNRFGENNE
-298 DINEYIKKLINEFD
+298 IIEYINNLVNEYD
-312 PKNPHKIVNKLST
+312 PKKPYKTVNKLSV
-325 LYQKVS
+325 LYEKVS
-331 KINDD
+331 KIKDED
-336 HWKDIKLNEIKN
+336 WKKIKLNEIKN

-362 NVPISSSGENIQINF
+362 DVSISSIGENIKVNF
-377 EAINRSSLKIKLKKI
+377 DAINRSPININLKQV
-392 SIFDEDFLIEKE
+392 SVFDEEFLIKKD
-404 LFNNEF
+404 LINNEF
-410 FRYSKTIKIP
+410 FRFEKTIKIP
-420 ESNNFT
+420 ESESFT

-434 PSYGNYNVD
+434 PNFGNYDVNH
-443 DQNLIGNPDNDFP
+443 QKLIGNPDNNFP
-456 VKTNFIFSINDID
+456 VETNFIFTINNIEVS
-469 LLYSTPLL
+469 YTIPLL
-477 NKKNNPT
+477 NKKNSPT
-484 KGDDYKIFNVGIPIY
+484 KGDDYKIFNIGLPIY
-499 LNPKRNNELVVNSS
+499 LNPKRYNELVVNSNS
-513 NKTIEVEVVSGKENL
+513 QTIEVEVISGKENL
-528 NANVFLDVPENI
+528 DATIYLDVPENI
-540 EYEPK
+540 KYEPK
-545 SFDLSFKNVNEKK
+545 YFDLSFKDLNEKK
-558 IVQFNLTLPQKNS
+558 IIKFDLTLPETDS
-571 LKEKVTVKAK
+571 FKENIIVKAK
-581 YNDKYY
+581 YNDEYY

-608 EINITKFNIKKKGKN
+608 EIQIIKFNIKTKGKN
-623 IAYFMGSGDNIPNF
+623 IAYFMGSGDNIPSF
-637 LSLIGYNVDLL
+637 LSLIGYKIDLL
-648 TLDQLRLDILSNYDA
+648 TLDQLSTDILSNYDA
-663 LIIGIRAYNVNEKLS
+663 LIIGIRAYNVNKKLI

-686 YVRNGGNVIVQYNTS
+686 YVKNGGNVLVQYNTS
-701 RGINVDDFAPY
+701 RGIDVKDFAPY
-712 NFTISRN
+712 SFNISRN
-719 RTSQENSNVDILNK
+719 RTSEENSKVDIINK
-733 NHVALNF
+733 NHLALNY
-740 PNKIELKD
+740 PNKILLED

-757 LYFPTNWS
+757 LYFPINWS
-765 DNYETLISSNDSGE
+765 DDYETLISSNDSGE
-779 KPNHGGILISKM
+779 KPNHGGILISKI
-791 GKGNYIYTSY
+791 GKGHYVYTSY
-801 SWFRQLPSGVG
+801 SWFRQLPSGVS

>member
-1 MLRLYIKVILFFLV
+1 MLRYSIQFFLII
-15 CLNFNIYSQSDNFYS
+15 LINFNLHSQEENNIYS
-30 SSSILSKL
+30 SSSIISKL

-67 EKNYETAYLS
+67 EKKYQTAYLS

-104 LEARKIDGGIQLFTS
+104 LEARKIDGGIQFFTS

-126 KTSKES
+126 KNSKES
-132 LEFWDE
+132 LEFWNE

-151 FKPDVIITRFNQ
+151 FKPDVIITRFNEV
-163 TSGITHGHHTASSI
+163 SGITHGHHTASSI
-177 LANKAFLISGN
+177 LANKAFRISGN
-188 PDIYPDQLEYLE
+188 PDIFPDQLEFLE

-222 DDEILKIDVGLYNK
+222 DDEILKIDVGLYNN

-273 TQGEKYND
+273 TQGDKYD
-281 DLMDG
+281 DNLMDG
-286 IITSWDRVGNNE
+286 VDVTWNRFGVNNE
-298 DINEYIKKLINEFD
+298 IIEYINNLVNEYD
-312 PKNPHKIVNKLST
+312 PKKPYKTVNKLSV
-325 LYQKVS
+325 LYEKVS
-331 KINDD
+331 KIKDED
-336 HWKDIKLNEIKN
+336 WKKIKLNEIKN

-362 NVPISSSGENIQINF
+362 DVSISSIGENIKVNF
-377 EAINRSSLKIKLKKI
+377 DAINRSPININLKQV
-392 SIFDEDFLIEKE
+392 SVFDEDFLIKKD
-404 LFNNEF
+404 LINNEF
-410 FRYSKTIKIP
+410 FRFEKTIKIP
-420 ESNNFT
+420 ESESFT

-434 PSYGNYNVD
+434 PNFGNYDVNH
-443 DQNLIGNPDNDFP
+443 QELIGNPDNNFP
-456 VKTNFIFSINDID
+456 VETNFIFTINNIEVS
-469 LLYSTPLL
+469 YTIPLL
-477 NKKNNPT
+477 NKKNSPT
-484 KGDDYKIFNVGIPIY
+484 KGDDYKIFNIGLPIY
-499 LNPKRNNELVVNSS
+499 LNPKRYNELVVNSNS
-513 NKTIEVEVVSGKENL
+513 QTIEVEVISGKENL
-528 NANVFLDVPENI
+528 DATIYLDVPENI
-540 EYEPK
+540 KYEPK
-545 SFDLSFKNVNEKK
+545 YFDLSFKDLNEKK
-558 IVQFNLTLPQKNS
+558 IIKFDLTLPETDS
-571 LKEKVTVKAK
+571 FKENIIVKAK
-581 YNDKYY
+581 YNDEYY

-608 EINITKFNIKKKGKN
+608 EIKIIKFNIKTKGKN
-623 IAYFMGSGDNIPNF
+623 IAYFMGSGDNIPSF
-637 LSLIGYNVDLL
+637 LSLIGYKIDLL
-648 TLDQLRLDILSNYDA
+648 TLDQLSTDILSNYDA
-663 LIIGIRAYNVNEKLS
+663 LIIGIRAYNVNKKLI

-686 YVRNGGNVIVQYNTS
+686 YVKNGGNVLVQYNTS
-701 RGINVDDFAPY
+701 RGIDVKDFAPY
-712 NFTISRN
+712 SFNISRN
-719 RTSQENSNVDILNK
+719 RTSEENSKVDIINK
-733 NHVALNF
+733 NHLALNY
-740 PNKIELKD
+740 PNKILLED

-757 LYFPTNWS
+757 LYFPINWS
-765 DNYETLISSNDSGE
+765 DDYETLISSNDSGE
-779 KPNHGGILISKM
+779 KPNHGGILISKI
-791 GKGNYIYTSY
+791 GKGHYVYTSY
-801 SWFRQLPSGVG
+801 SWFRQLPSGVS

>member
-1 MLRLYIKVILFFLV
+1 MLRYSIQFFLII
-15 CLNFNIYSQSDNFYS
+15 LINFNLHSQEENNIYS
-30 SSSILSKL
+30 SSSIISKL

-67 EKNYETAYLS
+67 EKKYQTAYLS

-104 LEARKIDGGIQLFTS
+104 LEARKIDGGIQFFTS

-126 KTSKES
+126 KNSKES
-132 LEFWDE
+132 LEFWNE

-151 FKPDVIITRFNQ
+151 FKPDVIITRFNEV
-163 TSGITHGHHTASSI
+163 SGITHGHHTASSI
-177 LANKAFLISGN
+177 LANKAFRISGN
-188 PDIYPDQLEYLE
+188 PDIFPDQLEFLE

-222 DDEILKIDVGLYNK
+222 DDEILKIDVGLYNN

-273 TQGEKYND
+273 TQGEKYD
-281 DLMDG
+281 DNLVDG
-286 IITSWDRVGNNE
+286 IDVTWNRLGENNE
-298 DINEYIKKLINEFD
+298 IIEYINNLVDEYD
-312 PKNPHKIVNKLST
+312 PKKPYKTVNKLSI
-325 LYQKVS
+325 LYEKVS
-331 KINDD
+331 KIKDED
-336 HWKDIKLNEIKN
+336 WKKIKLNEIKN

-362 NVPISSSGENIQINF
+362 DVSISSIGENIKVNF
-377 EAINRSSLKIKLKKI
+377 DAINRSPININLKQV
-392 SIFDEDFLIEKE
+392 SVFDEDFLIKKD
-404 LFNNEF
+404 LINNEF
-410 FRYSKTIKIP
+410 FRFEKTIKIP
-420 ESNNFT
+420 ESESFT

-434 PSYGNYNVD
+434 PNFGNYDVNN
-443 DQNLIGNPDNDFP
+443 QELIGNPDNNFP
-456 VKTNFIFSINDID
+456 VEINFIFTINNIEVS
-469 LLYSTPLL
+469 YTIPLL
-477 NKKNNPT
+477 NKKNSPT
-484 KGDDYKIFNVGIPIY
+484 KGDDYKIFNIGLPIY
-499 LNPKRNNELVVNSS
+499 LNPKRYNELVVNSNS
-513 NKTIEVEVVSGKENL
+513 QTIEVEVISGKENL
-528 NANVFLDVPENI
+528 DATIYLDVPENI
-540 EYEPK
+540 KYEPK
-545 SFDLSFKNVNEKK
+545 YFDLSFKDLNEKK
-558 IVQFNLTLPQKNS
+558 IIKFDLTLPETDSFKDNII
-571 LKEKVTVKAK
+571 VKAK
-581 YNDKYY
+581 YNDEYY

-608 EINITKFNIKKKGKN
+608 EIKIIKFNIKTKGKN
-623 IAYFMGSGDNIPNF
+623 IAYFMGSGDNIPSF
-637 LSLIGYNVDLL
+637 LSLIGYKIDLL
-648 TLDQLRLDILSNYDA
+648 TLDQLSTDILSNYDA
-663 LIIGIRAYNVNEKLS
+663 LIIGIRAYNVNKKLI

-686 YVRNGGNVIVQYNTS
+686 YVKNGGNVLVQYNTS
-701 RGINVDDFAPY
+701 RGIDVKDFAPY
-712 NFTISRN
+712 SFNISRN
-719 RTSQENSNVDILNK
+719 RTSEENSKVDIINK
-733 NHVALNF
+733 NHLALNY
-740 PNKIELKD
+740 PNKILLED

-757 LYFPTNWS
+757 LYFPINWS
-765 DNYETLISSNDSGE
+765 DDYETLISSNDSGE
-779 KPNHGGILISKM
+779 KPNHGGILISKI
-791 GKGNYIYTSY
+791 GKGHYVYTSY
-801 SWFRQLPSGVG
+801 SWFRQLPSGVS

>member
-1 MLRLYIKVILFFLV
+1 MLRYYIQFFLII
-15 CLNFNIYSQSDNFYS
+15 LINFNLHSQEENNIYS
-30 SSSILSKL
+30 SSSIISKL

-67 EKNYETAYLS
+67 EKKYQTAYLS

-104 LEARKIDGGIQLFTS
+104 LEARKIDGGIQFFTS

-126 KTSKES
+126 KNSKES
-132 LEFWDE
+132 LEFWNE

-151 FKPDVIITRFNQ
+151 FKPDVIITRFNEV
-163 TSGITHGHHTASSI
+163 SGITHGHHTASSI
-177 LANKAFLISGN
+177 LANKAFRISGN
-188 PDIYPDQLEYLE
+188 PDIFPDQLEFLE
-200 TWKAKRIFWNTSTR
+200 SWKAKRIFWNTSTR

-222 DDEILKIDVGLYNK
+222 DDEILKIDVGIYNN

-273 TQGEKYND
+273 SQGEKYD
-281 DLMDG
+281 DNLMDG
-286 IITSWDRVGNNE
+286 IDFTWNRLGENNE
-298 DINEYIKKLINEFD
+298 IIEYINNLVDEYD
-312 PKNPHKIVNKLST
+312 PKKPYKTVNKLSI
-325 LYQKVS
+325 LYEKVS
-331 KINDD
+331 KINDED
-336 HWKDIKLNEIKN
+336 WKKIKLNEIKN

-362 NVPISSSGENIQINF
+362 DVSISSIGENIKVNF
-377 EAINRSSLKIKLKKI
+377 DAINRSPININLKQV
-392 SIFDEDFLIEKE
+392 SVFGEDFLIEKD
-404 LFNNEF
+404 LINNES
-410 FRYSKTIKIP
+410 FRFEKTIKIP
-420 ESNNFT
+420 ESENFT

-434 PSYGNYNVD
+434 PNFGNYDVNE
-443 DQNLIGNPDNDFP
+443 QELIGNADNDFP
-456 VKTNFIFSINDID
+456 VETNFVFTVNNIELSYTI
-469 LLYSTPLL
+469 PLL
-477 NKKNNPT
+477 NKKNSPT
-484 KGDDYKIFNVGIPIY
+484 KGDDYKIFNIGLPIY
-499 LNPKRNNELVVNSS
+499 LNPKRYNELVVNSNS
-513 NKTIEVEVVSGKENL
+513 QTIEVEVISGKENL
-528 NANVFLDVPENI
+528 DATIYLDVPENI
-540 EYEPK
+540 KYEPK
-545 SFDLSFKNVNEKK
+545 YFDLSFKDLNEKK
-558 IVQFNLTLPQKNS
+558 IIKFDLTLPETDS
-571 LKEKVTVKAK
+571 FKENIIVKAK
-581 YNDKYY
+581 YNDEYY

-608 EINITKFNIKKKGKN
+608 EIKIIKFNIKTKGKN
-623 IAYFMGSGDNIPNF
+623 IAYFMGSGDNIPSF
-637 LSLIGYNVDLL
+637 LSLIGYKIDLL
-648 TLDQLRLDILSNYDA
+648 TLDQLSTDILSNYDA
-663 LIIGIRAYNVNEKLS
+663 LIIGIRAYNVNKKLI

-686 YVRNGGNVIVQYNTS
+686 YVKNGGNVLVQYNTS
-701 RGINVDDFAPY
+701 RGIDVKDFAPY
-712 NFTISRN
+712 SFNISRN
-719 RTSQENSNVDILNK
+719 RTSQENSKVDIINK
-733 NHVALNF
+733 NHLALNY
-740 PNKIELKD
+740 PNKILLED

-765 DNYETLISSNDSGE
+765 NDYETLISSNDSGE
-779 KPNHGGILISKM
+779 KPNHGGILISKI
-791 GKGNYIYTSY
+791 GKGHYVYTSY
-801 SWFRQLPSGVG
+801 SWFRQLPSGVS

>member
-1 MLRLYIKVILFFLV
+1 MLRYSIQFFLII
-15 CLNFNIYSQSDNFYS
+15 LINFNLHSQEENNIYS
-30 SSSILSKL
+30 SSSIISKL

-67 EKNYETAYLS
+67 EKKYQTAYLS

-104 LEARKIDGGIQLFTS
+104 LEARKIDGGIQFFTS

-126 KTSKES
+126 KNSKES
-132 LEFWDE
+132 LEFWNE

-151 FKPDVIITRFNQ
+151 FKPDVIITRFNEV
-163 TSGITHGHHTASSI
+163 SGITHGHHTASSI
-177 LANKAFLISGN
+177 LANKAFRISGN
-188 PDIYPDQLEYLE
+188 PDIFPDQLEFLE

-222 DDEILKIDVGLYNK
+222 DDEILKIDVGLYNN

-273 TQGEKYND
+273 TQGDKYD
-281 DLMDG
+281 DNLMDG
-286 IITSWDRVGNNE
+286 IDVTWNRFGENNE
-298 DINEYIKKLINEFD
+298 IIEYINNLVNEYD
-312 PKNPHKIVNKLST
+312 PKKPYKTVNKLSV
-325 LYQKVS
+325 LYEKVS
-331 KINDD
+331 KIKDED
-336 HWKDIKLNEIKN
+336 WKKIKLNEIKN

-362 NVPISSSGENIQINF
+362 DVSISSIGENIKVNF
-377 EAINRSSLKIKLKKI
+377 DAINRSPININLKQV
-392 SIFDEDFLIEKE
+392 SVFDEDFLIKKD
-404 LFNNEF
+404 LINNEF
-410 FRYSKTIKIP
+410 FRFEKTIKIP
-420 ESNNFT
+420 ESESFT

-434 PSYGNYNVD
+434 PNFGNYDVN
-443 DQNLIGNPDNDFP
+443 DQELIGNPDNNFP
-456 VKTNFIFSINDID
+456 VETNFIFTINNIEVS
-469 LLYSTPLL
+469 YTIPLL
-477 NKKNNPT
+477 NKKNSPT
-484 KGDDYKIFNVGIPIY
+484 KGDDYKIFNIGLPIY
-499 LNPKRNNELVVNSS
+499 LNPKRYNELVVNSNS
-513 NKTIEVEVVSGKENL
+513 QTIEVEVISGKENL
-528 NANVFLDVPENI
+528 DATIYLDVPGNI
-540 EYEPK
+540 KYEPK
-545 SFDLSFKNVNEKK
+545 YFDLSFKDLNEKK
-558 IVQFNLTLPQKNS
+558 IIKFDLTLPETDS
-571 LKEKVTVKAK
+571 FKENIIVKAK
-581 YNDKYY
+581 YNDEYY

-608 EINITKFNIKKKGKN
+608 EIKIIKFNIKTKGKN
-623 IAYFMGSGDNIPNF
+623 IAYFMGSGDNIPSF
-637 LSLIGYNVDLL
+637 LSLIGYKIDLL
-648 TLDQLRLDILSNYDA
+648 TLDQLSTDILSNYDA
-663 LIIGIRAYNVNEKLS
+663 LIIGIRAYNVNKKLI

-686 YVRNGGNVIVQYNTS
+686 YVKNGGNVLVQYNTS
-701 RGINVDDFAPY
+701 RGIDVKDFAPY
-712 NFTISRN
+712 SFNISRN
-719 RTSQENSNVDILNK
+719 RTSEENSKVDIINK
-733 NHVALNF
+733 NHLALNY
-740 PNKIELKD
+740 PNKILLED

-757 LYFPTNWS
+757 LYFPINWS
-765 DNYETLISSNDSGE
+765 DDYETLISSNDSGE
-779 KPNHGGILISKM
+779 KPNHGGILISKI
-791 GKGNYIYTSY
+791 GKGHYVYTSY
-801 SWFRQLPSGVG
+801 SWFRQLPSGVS

>member
-1 MLRLYIKVILFFLV
+1 MLRLSAKVILFFLV
-15 CLNFNIYSQSDNFYS
+15 NININIYSQSDNFYS
-30 SSSILSKL
+30 SSSIISKL

-67 EKNYETAYLS
+67 EKKYETAYLS

-104 LEARKIDGGIQLFTS
+104 LEARKIDGGIQFFTS

-126 KTSKES
+126 KNSKES
-132 LEFWDE
+132 LEFWNE

-163 TSGITHGHHTASSI
+163 VSGITHGHHTASSI

-188 PDIYPDQLEYLE
+188 SDIYPDQLEYLE

-286 IITSWDRVGNNE
+286 IDVSWNRVE
-298 DINEYIKKLINEFD
+298 DNGEISVYINKLIDEFN
-312 PKNPHKIVNKLST
+312 PKNPHKTVNKLSI
-325 LYQKVS
+325 LYHKVS
-331 KINDD
+331 KINDT

-362 NVPISSSGENIQINF
+362 NVPISSTGENIEINF
-377 EAINRSSLKIKLKKI
+377 DAINRSSLKIKLKKI
-392 SIFDEDFLIEKE
+392 SIFNEDFLIEKD

-410 FRYSKTIKIP
+410 FRFTKTIKIP
-420 ESNNFT
+420 ESENFT
-426 EKYWLINK
+426 EKYWLLNK
-434 PSYGNYNVD
+434 SNYGNYNVD
-443 DQNLIGNPDNDFP
+443 DKNLIGNPDNKFP
-456 VKTNFIFSINDID
+456 VETNFVFSINDID
-469 LLYSTPLL
+469 LLFNTPLL

-484 KGDDYKIFNVGIPIY
+484 KGDDYKIFNVGLPIY
-499 LNPKRNNELVVNSS
+499 LNPKRNNELVVNSI
-513 NKTIEVEVVSGKENL
+513 NRTIEIEVVSGKENL
-528 NANVFLDVPENI
+528 NANIYLDVPENI
-540 EYEPK
+540 KYEPK
-545 SFDLSFKNVNEKK
+545 SFDLSFKNINEKK
-558 IVQFNLTLPQKNS
+558 TVQFTLVLPENDS
-571 LKEKVTVKAK
+571 FKEKVTVKAK

-608 EINITKFNIKKKGKN
+608 EINIIKFNIKKKGKD

-648 TLDQLRLDILSNYDA
+648 SLDQLRVDILSNYDA
-663 LIIGIRAYNVNEKLS
+663 LIIGIRAYNVNERLI
-678 EKTKEIHN
+678 EKTKEIHD

-701 RGINVDDFAPY
+701 RGIDVDDFAPY
-712 NFTISRN
+712 NFTLSRN
-719 RTSQENSNVDILNK
+719 RTSQENSEVEILNR
-733 NHVALNF
+733 NHEALNS

-748 FDNWVQERG
+748 FNNWVQERG
-757 LYFPTNWS
+757 LYFPINWS
-765 DNYETLISSNDSGE
+765 DNYETLISSNDLGE

-791 GKGNYIYTSY
+791 GKGNYVYTSY
-801 SWFRQLPSGVG
+801 SWFRQLPSGVS

>member
-1 MLRLYIKVILFFLV
+1 MIRYSIQFFLII
-15 CLNFNIYSQSDNFYS
+15 LINFNLHSQEENNIYS
-30 SSSILSKL
+30 SSSIISKL

-67 EKNYETAYLS
+67 EKKYQTAYLS

-104 LEARKIDGGIQLFTS
+104 LEARKIDGGIQFFTS

-126 KTSKES
+126 KNSKES
-132 LEFWDE
+132 LEFWNE

-151 FKPDVIITRFNQ
+151 FKPDVIITRFNEV
-163 TSGITHGHHTASSI
+163 SGITHGHHTASSI
-177 LANKAFLISGN
+177 LANKAFRISGN
-188 PDIYPDQLEYLE
+188 PDIFPDQLEFLE

-222 DDEILKIDVGLYNK
+222 DDEILKIDVGLYNN

-273 TQGEKYND
+273 TQGEKYD
-281 DLMDG
+281 DNLVDG
-286 IITSWDRVGNNE
+286 IDVTWNRLGENNE
-298 DINEYIKKLINEFD
+298 IIEYINNLVDEYD
-312 PKNPHKIVNKLST
+312 PKKPYKTVNKLSI
-325 LYQKVS
+325 LYEKVS
-331 KINDD
+331 KINDED
-336 HWKDIKLNEIKN
+336 WKKIKLNEIKN

-362 NVPISSSGENIQINF
+362 DVSISSIGENIKVNF
-377 EAINRSSLKIKLKKI
+377 DAINRSPININLKQV
-392 SIFDEDFLIEKE
+392 SVFDEDFLIKKD
-404 LFNNEF
+404 LINNEF
-410 FRYSKTIKIP
+410 FRFEKTIKIP
-420 ESNNFT
+420 ESESFT

-434 PSYGNYNVD
+434 PNFGNYDVN
-443 DQNLIGNPDNDFP
+443 DQELIGNPDNNFP
-456 VKTNFIFSINDID
+456 VETNFIFTINNIEVS
-469 LLYSTPLL
+469 YTIPLL
-477 NKKNNPT
+477 NKKNSPT
-484 KGDDYKIFNVGIPIY
+484 KGDDYKIFNIGLPIY
-499 LNPKRNNELVVNSS
+499 LNPKRYNELVVNSNS
-513 NKTIEVEVVSGKENL
+513 QTIEVEVISGKENL
-528 NANVFLDVPENI
+528 DATIYLDVPENI
-540 EYEPK
+540 KYEPK
-545 SFDLSFKNVNEKK
+545 YFDLSFKDLNEKK
-558 IVQFNLTLPQKNS
+558 IIKFDLTLPETDS
-571 LKEKVTVKAK
+571 FKENIIVKAK
-581 YNDKYY
+581 YNDEYY

-608 EINITKFNIKKKGKN
+608 EIKIIKFNIKTKGKN
-623 IAYFMGSGDNIPNF
+623 IAYFMGSGDNIPSF
-637 LSLIGYNVDLL
+637 LSLIGYKIDLL
-648 TLDQLRLDILSNYDA
+648 TLDQLSTDILSNYDA
-663 LIIGIRAYNVNEKLS
+663 LIIGIRAYNVNKKLI

-686 YVRNGGNVIVQYNTS
+686 YVKNGGNVLVQYNTS
-701 RGINVDDFAPY
+701 RGIDVKDFAPY
-712 NFTISRN
+712 SFNISRN
-719 RTSQENSNVDILNK
+719 RTSEENSKVDIINK
-733 NHVALNF
+733 NHLALNY
-740 PNKIELKD
+740 PNKILLED

-757 LYFPTNWS
+757 LYFPINWS
-765 DNYETLISSNDSGE
+765 DDYETLISSNDSGE
-779 KPNHGGILISKM
+779 KPNHGGILISKI
-791 GKGNYIYTSY
+791 GKGHYVYTSY
-801 SWFRQLPSGVG
+801 SWFRQLPSGVS

>member
-1 MLRLYIKVILFFLV
+1 MLRYYIQFFLII
-15 CLNFNIYSQSDNFYS
+15 LINFNLHSQEENNIYS
-30 SSSILSKL
+30 SSSIISKL

-67 EKNYETAYLS
+67 EKKYQTAYLS

-104 LEARKIDGGIQLFTS
+104 LEARKIDGGIQFFTS

-126 KTSKES
+126 KNSKES
-132 LEFWDE
+132 LEFWNE

-151 FKPDVIITRFNQ
+151 FKPDVIITRFNEV
-163 TSGITHGHHTASSI
+163 SGITHGHHTASSI
-177 LANKAFLISGN
+177 LANKAFRISGN
-188 PDIYPDQLEYLE
+188 PDIFPDQLEFLE

-222 DDEILKIDVGLYNK
+222 DDEILKIDVGLYNN

-273 TQGEKYND
+273 TQGEKYD
-281 DLMDG
+281 DNLMDG
-286 IITSWDRVGNNE
+286 IDVTWNRLGENNE
-298 DINEYIKKLINEFD
+298 IIEYINNLVDEYD
-312 PKNPHKIVNKLST
+312 PKKPYKTVNKLSI
-325 LYQKVS
+325 LYEKVS
-331 KINDD
+331 KINDED
-336 HWKDIKLNEIKN
+336 WKKIKLNEIKN

-362 NVPISSSGENIQINF
+362 DVSISSIGENIKVNF
-377 EAINRSSLKIKLKKI
+377 DAINRSPININLKQV
-392 SIFDEDFLIEKE
+392 SVFDEDFLIKKD
-404 LFNNEF
+404 LINNEF
-410 FRYSKTIKIP
+410 FRFEKTIKIP
-420 ESNNFT
+420 ESESFT

-434 PSYGNYNVD
+434 PNFGNYDVN
-443 DQNLIGNPDNDFP
+443 DQELIGNADNDFP
-456 VKTNFIFSINDID
+456 VETNFVFTVNNIELSYTI
-469 LLYSTPLL
+469 PLL
-477 NKKNNPT
+477 NKKNSPT
-484 KGDDYKIFNVGIPIY
+484 KGDDYKIFNIGLPIY
-499 LNPKRNNELVVNSS
+499 LNPKRYNELVVNSNS
-513 NKTIEVEVVSGKENL
+513 QTIEVEVISGKENL
-528 NANVFLDVPENI
+528 DATIYLDVPENI
-540 EYEPK
+540 KYEPK
-545 SFDLSFKNVNEKK
+545 YFDLSFKDLNEKK
-558 IVQFNLTLPQKNS
+558 IIKFDLTLPETDS
-571 LKEKVTVKAK
+571 FKENIIVKAK
-581 YNDKYY
+581 YNDEYY

-608 EINITKFNIKKKGKN
+608 EIKIIKFNIKTKGKN
-623 IAYFMGSGDNIPNF
+623 IAYFMGSGDNIPSF
-637 LSLIGYNVDLL
+637 LSLIGYKIDLL
-648 TLDQLRLDILSNYDA
+648 TLDQLSTDILSNYDA
-663 LIIGIRAYNVNEKLS
+663 LIIGIRAYNVNKKLI

-686 YVRNGGNVIVQYNTS
+686 YVKNGGNVLVQYNTS
-701 RGINVDDFAPY
+701 RGIDVKDFAPY
-712 NFTISRN
+712 SFNISRN
-719 RTSQENSNVDILNK
+719 RTSEENSKVDIINK
-733 NHVALNF
+733 NHLALNY
-740 PNKIELKD
+740 PNKILLED

-757 LYFPTNWS
+757 LYFPINWS
-765 DNYETLISSNDSGE
+765 DDYETLISSNDSGE
-779 KPNHGGILISKM
+779 KPNHGGILISKI
-791 GKGNYIYTSY
+791 GKGHYVYTSY
-801 SWFRQLPSGVG
+801 SWFRQLPSGVS

>member
-1 MLRLYIKVILFFLV
+1 MLRYSIQFFLII
-15 CLNFNIYSQSDNFYS
+15 LINFNLHSQEENNIYS
-30 SSSILSKL
+30 SSSIISKL

-67 EKNYETAYLS
+67 EKKYQTAYLS

-104 LEARKIDGGIQLFTS
+104 LEARKIDGGIQFFTS

-126 KTSKES
+126 KNSKES
-132 LEFWDE
+132 LEFWNE

-151 FKPDVIITRFNQ
+151 FKPDVIITRFNEV
-163 TSGITHGHHTASSI
+163 SGITHGHHTASSI
-177 LANKAFLISGN
+177 LANKAFRISGN
-188 PDIYPDQLEYLE
+188 PDIFPDQLEFLE

-222 DDEILKIDVGLYNK
+222 DDEILKIDVGLYNN

-273 TQGEKYND
+273 TQGDKYD
-281 DLMDG
+281 DNLMDG
-286 IITSWDRVGNNE
+286 VDVTWNRFGENNE
-298 DINEYIKKLINEFD
+298 IIEYINNLVDEYD
-312 PKNPHKIVNKLST
+312 PKKPYKTVNKLSI
-325 LYQKVS
+325 LYEKVS
-331 KINDD
+331 KIKDED
-336 HWKDIKLNEIKN
+336 WKKIKLNEIKN

-362 NVPISSSGENIQINF
+362 DVSISSIGENIKVNF
-377 EAINRSSLKIKLKKI
+377 DAINRSPININLKQV
-392 SIFDEDFLIEKE
+392 SVFDEDFLIKKD
-404 LFNNEF
+404 LINNEF
-410 FRYSKTIKIP
+410 FRFEKTIKIP
-420 ESNNFT
+420 ESESFT

-434 PSYGNYNVD
+434 PNFGNYDVNH
-443 DQNLIGNPDNDFP
+443 QELIGNPDNNFP
-456 VKTNFIFSINDID
+456 VETNFIFTINNIEVS
-469 LLYSTPLL
+469 YTIPLL
-477 NKKNNPT
+477 NKKNSPT
-484 KGDDYKIFNVGIPIY
+484 KGDDYKIFNIGLPIY
-499 LNPKRNNELVVNSS
+499 LNPKRYNELVVNSNS
-513 NKTIEVEVVSGKENL
+513 QTIEVEVISGKENL
-528 NANVFLDVPENI
+528 DATIYLDVPENI
-540 EYEPK
+540 KYEPK
-545 SFDLSFKNVNEKK
+545 YFDLSFKDLNEKK
-558 IVQFNLTLPQKNS
+558 IIKFDLTLPETDS
-571 LKEKVTVKAK
+571 FKENIIVKAK
-581 YNDKYY
+581 YNDEYY

-608 EINITKFNIKKKGKN
+608 EIKIIKFNIKTKGKN
-623 IAYFMGSGDNIPNF
+623 IAYFMGSGDNIPSF
-637 LSLIGYNVDLL
+637 LSLIGYKIDLL
-648 TLDQLRLDILSNYDA
+648 TLDQLSTDILSNYDA
-663 LIIGIRAYNVNEKLS
+663 LIIGIRAYNVNKKLI

-686 YVRNGGNVIVQYNTS
+686 YVKNGGNVLVQYNTS
-701 RGINVDDFAPY
+701 RGIDVKDFAPY
-712 NFTISRN
+712 SFNISRN
-719 RTSQENSNVDILNK
+719 RTSEENSKVDIINK
-733 NHVALNF
+733 NHLALNY
-740 PNKIELKD
+740 PNKILLED

-757 LYFPTNWS
+757 LYFPINWS
-765 DNYETLISSNDSGE
+765 DDYETLISSNDSGE
-779 KPNHGGILISKM
+779 KPNHGGILISKI
-791 GKGNYIYTSY
+791 GKGHYVYTSY
-801 SWFRQLPSGVG
+801 SWFRQLPSGVS

>member
-1 MLRLYIKVILFFLV
+1 MLRYYIQFFLII
-15 CLNFNIYSQSDNFYS
+15 LINFNLHSQEENNIYS
-30 SSSILSKL
+30 SSSIISKL

-67 EKNYETAYLS
+67 EKKYQTAYLS

-104 LEARKIDGGIQLFTS
+104 LEARKIDGGIQFFTS

-126 KTSKES
+126 KNSKES
-132 LEFWDE
+132 LEFWNE

-151 FKPDVIITRFNQ
+151 FKPDVIITRFNEV
-163 TSGITHGHHTASSI
+163 SGITHGHHTASSI
-177 LANKAFLISGN
+177 LANKAFRISGN
-188 PDIYPDQLEYLE
+188 PDIFPDQLEFLE

-222 DDEILKIDVGLYNK
+222 DDEILKIDVGLYNN

-273 TQGEKYND
+273 TQGDKYD
-281 DLMDG
+281 DNLMDG
-286 IITSWDRVGNNE
+286 VDVTWNRFGENNE
-298 DINEYIKKLINEFD
+298 IIEYINNLVNEYD
-312 PKNPHKIVNKLST
+312 PKKPYKTVNKLSV
-325 LYQKVS
+325 LYEKVS
-331 KINDD
+331 KIKDED
-336 HWKDIKLNEIKN
+336 WKKIKLNEIKN

-362 NVPISSSGENIQINF
+362 DVSISSIGENIKVNF
-377 EAINRSSLKIKLKKI
+377 DAINRSPININLKQV
-392 SIFDEDFLIEKE
+392 SVFDEEFLIKKD
-404 LFNNEF
+404 LINNEF
-410 FRYSKTIKIP
+410 FRFEKTIKIP
-420 ESNNFT
+420 ESESFT

-434 PSYGNYNVD
+434 PNFGNYDVNH
-443 DQNLIGNPDNDFP
+443 QKLIGNPDNNFP
-456 VKTNFIFSINDID
+456 VETNFIFTINNIEVS
-469 LLYSTPLL
+469 YTIPLL
-477 NKKNNPT
+477 NKKNSPT
-484 KGDDYKIFNVGIPIY
+484 KGDDYKIFNIGLPIY
-499 LNPKRNNELVVNSS
+499 LNPKRYNELVVNSNS
-513 NKTIEVEVVSGKENL
+513 QTIEVEVISGKENL
-528 NANVFLDVPENI
+528 DATIYLDVPENI
-540 EYEPK
+540 KYEPK
-545 SFDLSFKNVNEKK
+545 YFDLSFKDLNEKK
-558 IVQFNLTLPQKNS
+558 IIKFDLTLPETDS
-571 LKEKVTVKAK
+571 FKENIIVKAK
-581 YNDKYY
+581 YNDEYY

-608 EINITKFNIKKKGKN
+608 EIKIIKFNIKTKGKN
-623 IAYFMGSGDNIPNF
+623 IAYFMGSGDNIPSF
-637 LSLIGYNVDLL
+637 LSLIGYKIDLL
-648 TLDQLRLDILSNYDA
+648 TLDQLSTDILSNYDA
-663 LIIGIRAYNVNEKLS
+663 LIIGIRAYNVNKKLI

-686 YVRNGGNVIVQYNTS
+686 YVKNGGNVLVQYNTS
-701 RGINVDDFAPY
+701 RGIDVKDFAPY
-712 NFTISRN
+712 SFNISRN
-719 RTSQENSNVDILNK
+719 RTSEENSKVDIINK
-733 NHVALNF
+733 NHLALNY
-740 PNKIELKD
+740 PNKILLED

-757 LYFPTNWS
+757 LYFPINWS
-765 DNYETLISSNDSGE
+765 DDYETLISSNDSGE
-779 KPNHGGILISKM
+779 KPNHGGILISKI
-791 GKGNYIYTSY
+791 GKGHYVYTSY
-801 SWFRQLPSGVG
+801 SWFRQLPSGVS

>member
-1 MLRLYIKVILFFLV
+1 MLRYSIQFFLII
-15 CLNFNIYSQSDNFYS
+15 LINFNLHSQEENNIYS
-30 SSSILSKL
+30 SSSIISKL

-67 EKNYETAYLS
+67 EKKYQTAYLS

-104 LEARKIDGGIQLFTS
+104 LEARKIDGGIQFFTS

-126 KTSKES
+126 KNSKES
-132 LEFWDE
+132 LEFWNE

-151 FKPDVIITRFNQ
+151 FKPDVIITRFNEV
-163 TSGITHGHHTASSI
+163 SGITHGHHTASSI
-177 LANKAFLISGN
+177 LANKAFRISGN
-188 PDIYPDQLEYLE
+188 PDIFPDQLEFLE

-222 DDEILKIDVGLYNK
+222 DDEILKIDVGLYNN

-273 TQGEKYND
+273 TQGDKYD
-281 DLMDG
+281 DNLMDG
-286 IITSWDRVGNNE
+286 VDVTWNRFGENNE
-298 DINEYIKKLINEFD
+298 IIEYINNLVNEYD
-312 PKNPHKIVNKLST
+312 PKKPYKTVNKLSV
-325 LYQKVS
+325 LYEKVS
-331 KINDD
+331 KIKDED
-336 HWKDIKLNEIKN
+336 WKKIKLNEIKN

-362 NVPISSSGENIQINF
+362 DVSISSIGENIKVNF
-377 EAINRSSLKIKLKKI
+377 DAINRSPININLKQV
-392 SIFDEDFLIEKE
+392 SVFDEDFLIKKD
-404 LFNNEF
+404 LINNEF
-410 FRYSKTIKIP
+410 FRFEKTIKIP
-420 ESNNFT
+420 ESESFT

-434 PSYGNYNVD
+434 PNFGNYDVNN
-443 DQNLIGNPDNDFP
+443 QELIGNPDNNFP
-456 VKTNFIFSINDID
+456 VEINFIFTINNIEVS
-469 LLYSTPLL
+469 YTIPLL
-477 NKKNNPT
+477 NKKNSPT
-484 KGDDYKIFNVGIPIY
+484 KGDDYKIFNIGLPIY
-499 LNPKRNNELVVNSS
+499 LNPKRYNELVVNSNS
-513 NKTIEVEVVSGKENL
+513 QTIEVEVISGKENL
-528 NANVFLDVPENI
+528 DATIYLDVPENI
-540 EYEPK
+540 KYEPK
-545 SFDLSFKNVNEKK
+545 YFDLSFKDLNEKK
-558 IVQFNLTLPQKNS
+558 IIKFDLTLPETDSFKDNII
-571 LKEKVTVKAK
+571 VKAK
-581 YNDKYY
+581 YNDEYY

-608 EINITKFNIKKKGKN
+608 EIKIIKFNIKTKGKN
-623 IAYFMGSGDNIPNF
+623 IAYFMGSGDNIPSF
-637 LSLIGYNVDLL
+637 LSLIGYKIDLL
-648 TLDQLRLDILSNYDA
+648 TLDQLSTDILSNYDA
-663 LIIGIRAYNVNEKLS
+663 LIIGIRAYNVNKKLI

-686 YVRNGGNVIVQYNTS
+686 YVKNGGNVLVQYNTS
-701 RGINVDDFAPY
+701 RGIDVKDFAPY
-712 NFTISRN
+712 SFNISRN
-719 RTSQENSNVDILNK
+719 RTSEENSKVDIINK
-733 NHVALNF
+733 NHLALNY
-740 PNKIELKD
+740 PNKILLED

-757 LYFPTNWS
+757 LYFPINWS
-765 DNYETLISSNDSGE
+765 DDYETLISSNDSGE
-779 KPNHGGILISKM
+779 KPNHGGILISKI
-791 GKGNYIYTSY
+791 GKGHYVYTSY
-801 SWFRQLPSGVG
+801 SWFRQLPSGVS